1 MNTIIPTTPTTLGAA
16 FTAVARAHPHRTA
29 LIHGDLRIGYGELAA
44 RAAAAARRLA
54 DRTAPGESVGLC
66 ARRSPGTIAALLGT
80 VLAGGAYLPLDPD
93 APDGRIRALVLANEL
108 RTVFAAGQDTARL
121 RALLPAAVTVLPVDE
136 DATPDAGQSPPYTS
150 AAAPAAGRTAYVI
163 HTSGSTGTPK
173 GVRVAHHSVLA
184 LANAPEAGLTADDTV
199 LQLAP
204 LHVDPSVFE
213 IWGALLNGARLVLP
227 QSERPGIHDIGRE
240 CARHGVTVLRLA
252 APLFRLAME
261 HITADLSGLRLCV
274 SGGDRADADA
284 VRTALRELP
293 GCRIVNGYGP
303 TETTVYAC
311 WQTFDAPDD
320 WDDAWQDVPIG
331 RPFAG
336 ATAHVL
342 RPDRT
347 PAAPGEEGEL
357 CIGGPG
363 VAQGYRGEPERTAE
377 RFVPEP
383 GRPGRTA
390 YLTGDRVRRLPG
402 GELAFLGRLDDQVKI
417 RGHRVEP
424 AETESALRTHPA
436 VREAVVVPYGAAN
449 ARRLAAYVTLTPT
462 NPLVPAP
469 TTPATTVPFVPA
481 VAAPVA
487 RAMADPV
494 APAFA
499 DPVARPA
506 AVPFVRAGADPV
518 PPAPVGPAPTGP
530 VPPASADPVA
540 RPAAVPFV
548 RAGADPVPPASV
560 DPAPTGP
567 VPPASADPV
576 ARPATVPFVPA
587 PADPVPT
594 PPADP
599 AAPAP
604 AGPVSPASADA
615 VVRAAADGVAPAT
628 DPADVLIAHVG
639 RLLPGPAVPAV
650 VTVLPELP
658 VTANGKADRRLLA
671 ALADRAA
678 AAGSGPA
685 PGADE
690 GSALRAVS
698 AHWEAVLGRA
708 VGPDSDFFAVGGDSL
723 AALAVLARL
732 ERDQGVALTTADL
745 FTAPTIRALAA
756 RVATA
761 PKAVRPGHDPAADP
775 GTPLSLSPA
784 QEGIWFEQ
792 EAIGSTGRYVIGRG
806 HFVDGPLDPARLR
819 TALTLLARRQ
829 AALRTVVRRD
839 ADGWRQS
846 LTADPGAAV
855 RHIDLTGVPA
865 GERQALARAL
875 AAEHRTAEPD
885 PDGTRLLRTLVL
897 TLDARSTLVHFAVHH
912 AIADDWSLD
921 LFTSELSALYADPA
935 ADLPPLDPGYPEHLR
950 RSLAPRPERLAAATR
965 FWQDALDGGAAALD
979 LVTDRPRPAVL
990 SGSGDRVRLR
1000 IGAAQHARHTAAA
1013 RRHGVSPYMFGLAGV
1028 YTVLAAHTERDTL
1041 TLGTLAAGR
1050 NRADAQGLVGCFV
1063 NLLPV
1068 RVEADADT
1076 TAGVLLARVRAACTE
1091 ALQHEDVPFQTVGRE
1106 LAEATTGRG
1115 AVPFQAVVNHRRSR
1129 PRPLELP
1136 GARTAPWDAGDRG
1149 TATFE
1154 LSFTF
1159 QEEGDGLDIEV
1170 EFSTDL
1176 YDRATAQRLAGQLA
1190 AVLDRLADGD
1200 PPLRAVALYEPGEYE
1215 RLSRA
1220 PEPVPRAARTTLPA
1234 LFARQA
1240 AAHPHKTAVIGA
1252 GTSLTYAELDRLTD
1266 TVAARLANRGIRP
1279 GDRVAV
1285 CLERSPL
1292 LAATLLGVLKAGA
1305 AYVPLDPAYPARRLR
1320 HCIADAGAGALVCA
1334 KDTADTLFGPGTQGS
1349 GPPVLDIEALT
1360 APGERTAP
1368 PAHPGDPAA
1377 PAYVIYTSGSTGR
1390 PRGVAVSHRAV
1401 ANTLLACLD
1410 RHPFTADDVW
1420 LQLTSPGFD
1429 VAAFEQFT
1437 PLVSGATLVYAD
1449 DDTRADGPALT
1460 RTLRSAGVTV
1470 MVTVPSLLRALDRPD
1485 LAGVRVLLVAGEPA
1499 DVHDTR
1505 HFAAD
1510 RVVVNGYGPTEAAIL
1525 ATTHRADPA
1534 DDRARVPVGT
1544 ALPGT
1549 AAHVVDRHGRLAATG
1564 VPGELWLSGAGLGDG
1579 YLGDPGRTGESF
1591 TTHPALT
1598 GAGRCYRTGDRVR
1611 RLSDGSI
1618 DYLGRL
1624 DHQIKLRGFRIELG
1638 EIEAALAEH
1647 PGVREAVAVL
1657 LTAGA
1662 DAELAV
1668 GYVGTTDP
1676 QDARAHLARLLP
1688 AHMVPR
1694 LAVPVPAIP
1703 TGSHGKA
1710 DRPALAAHLAAVRGR
1725 RPHPA
1730 NPAADGADGP
1740 ANGTERRLLALW
1752 EDVLGGPVGSPDED
1766 FFAQGGHSLHVIRLL
1781 GRIEREHGVRIA
1793 VADFLAAPT
1802 VREVARLLAG
1812 SDPAAGARPVGPDDV
1827 RLDPAIAFPAR
1838 PGPFDPHDAVL
1849 LTGATGYVG
1858 SHVLAELLDRTT
1870 GPVLCLVRAADPDAA
1885 RRRLSAALRRHGLR
1899 PDASDPRIVPV
1910 PGDLTR
1916 PGLGLGATDREQVLR
1931 ATTVLH
1937 LGAEVHHVSGF
1948 HHLAAA
1954 NVGGTA
1960 ELLRICA
1967 EGRPARLH
1975 HVSTLGVFRDAPG
1988 GARPRTITEATPAAA
2003 ERHPRGRGYAAAKWA
2018 AEHLVA
2024 QALERGADARIY
2036 RLGRAGG
2043 STTGAVSEDD
2053 FLSRLLV
2060 TSAAL
2065 GCHPDDPRLATDALP
2080 VDTMA
2085 RALVALALADGA
2097 PGTVH
2102 HLHHPRRTPLA
2113 ELLAVHDRR
2122 TGRTTRAVP
2131 LDTWL
2136 GRLADAEADGTA
2148 LPALAYR
2155 EYFRDLRDHPD
2166 ARPLDHRNDATL
2178 AALRAHGIAPPA
2190 LDDELV
2196 GRWWH
2201 DLDRST
2207 RA

>member
-1 MNTIIPTTPTTLGAA
+1 MNTTTATTLGAA

-44 RAAAAARRLA
+44 RAAAAAHRLA
-54 DRTAPGESVGLC
+54 GRTAPGESVGIC

-80 VLAGGAYLPLDPD
+80 VLAGGAYLPLDPG
-93 APDGRIRALVLANEL
+93 APDERIRALVLGNHL
-108 RTVFAAGQDTARL
+108 RTVFAARQDTARL

-136 DATPDAGQSPPYTS
+136 DAPAPDPDLDLDPGQSPPYV
-150 AAAPAAGRTAYVI
+150 PEAGRTAYVI
-163 HTSGSTGTPK
+163 HTSGSTGAPK
-173 GVRVAHHSVLA
+173 GVQVAHHSVLA
-184 LANAPEAGLTADDTV
+184 LAYAPEAGLTADDTV

-227 QSERPGIHDIGRE
+227 RSDRPGVHDIGRE

-261 HITADLSGLRLCV
+261 HITADLAGLRLCV

-311 WQTFDAPDD
+311 WQTFDTPDD
-320 WDDAWQDVPIG
+320 WDEDWQDVPIG

-363 VAQGYRGEPERTAE
+363 VAQGYYGRPEQTAE

-383 GRPGRTA
+383 GHPDRTA

-402 GELAFLGRLDDQVKI
+402 GELAFLGRFDDQVKI

-424 AETESALRTHPA
+424 AEAERALLTHPA
-436 VREAVVVPYGAAN
+436 VREAVVVPYGAAD
-449 ARRLAAYVTLTPT
+449 ARRLAAYVTLTPVGDPT
-462 NPLVPAP
+462 PDVSSAP
-469 TTPATTVPFVPA
+469 DESSTP
-481 VAAPVA
+481 
-487 RAMADPV
+487 
-494 APAFA
+494 
-499 DPVARPA
+499 
-506 AVPFVRAGADPV
+506 GA
-518 PPAPVGPAPTGP
+518 
-530 VPPASADPVA
+530 
-540 RPAAVPFV
+540 
-548 RAGADPVPPASV
+548 PASV
-560 DPAPTGP
+560 GAQ
-567 VPPASADPV
+567 ADLV
-576 ARPATVPFVPA
+576 VPA
-587 PADPVPT
+587 PAPA
-594 PPADP
+594 PADAVAP
-599 AAPAP
+599 AAP
-604 AGPVSPASADA
+604 
-615 VVRAAADGVAPAT
+615 GVPTA
-628 DPADVLIAHVG
+628 VLIAHIA
-639 RLLPGPAVPAV
+639 RLLPEPAVPAA
-650 VTVLPELP
+650 VTVLPALP
-658 VTANGKADRRLLA
+658 ATANGKADRRLLA

-685 PGADE
+685 ISAPAGR
-690 GSALRAVS
+690 GSEEAAVLRAVS

-708 VGPDSDFFAVGGDSL
+708 VGPDTDFFTAGGDSL
-723 AALAVLARL
+723 SALAILARL
-732 ERDQGVALTTADL
+732 ERDQGAALTIADL
-745 FTAPTIRALAA
+745 FTTPTIRALAA

-761 PKAVRPGHDPAADP
+761 AEDTATAVVPPEPGSGTAAPGADP
-775 GTPLSLSPA
+775 GRLPLSPA

-792 EAIGSTGRYVIGRG
+792 EATGSTGRYVIGRG
-806 HFVDGPLDPARLR
+806 YFVDGPFDLARLR
-819 TALTLLARRQ
+819 NALSLLGRRQ
-829 AALRTVVRRD
+829 AALRTVVRHD
-839 ADGWRQS
+839 ADGRRQS
-846 LTADPGAAV
+846 LTADPGAAL

-865 GERQALARAL
+865 GERQTLARAL

-885 PDGTRLLRTLVL
+885 ADGTRLLRTLVL
-897 TLDARSTLVHFAVHH
+897 TLDARSTLLHFAVHH

-935 ADLPPLDPGYPEHLR
+935 ADLPPLDLGYPEHLR
-950 RSLAPRPERLAAATR
+950 DALVPRPERLTAATR
-965 FWQDALDGGAAALD
+965 FWQGALDGGAAALD

-1000 IGAAQHARHTAAA
+1000 IGPAQHARHAEAA
-1013 RRHGVSPYMFGLAGV
+1013 RRHGVSPYMFCLAGV
-1028 YTVLAAHTERDTL
+1028 YTVLAAHAERDTL
-1041 TLGTLAAGR
+1041 TLGALAAGR
-1050 NRADAQGLVGCFV
+1050 NRAGAQDLVGCFV

-1091 ALQHEDVPFQTVGRE
+1091 ALHHEDVPFQAVARE
-1106 LAEATTGRG
+1106 LAPATPGRA
-1115 AVPFQAVVNHRRSR
+1115 AVPFQAVVNHRQRR
-1129 PRPLELP
+1129 PHPLELP
-1136 GARTAPWDAGDRG
+1136 GARTAPWDAGDRD

-1159 QEEGDGLDIEV
+1159 QEEGDGLGIEV

-1200 PPLRAVALYEPGEYE
+1200 PPLRDVTLYEPGEHE

-1220 PEPVPRAARTTLPA
+1220 PEPGPRAAETTLPA
-1234 LFARQA
+1234 LVARQVA
-1240 AAHPHKTAVIGA
+1240 ARPHKTAVAGA
-1252 GTSLTYAELDRLTD
+1252 DTSLTYAELDRLSD
-1266 TVAARLANRGIRP
+1266 TVAARLTTRGIRP

-1292 LAATLLGVLKAGA
+1292 LVTTLLGVLKAGA
-1305 AYVPLDPAYPARRLR
+1305 AYVPLDPAYPAQRLR

-1334 KDTADTLFGPGTQGS
+1334 KDTADTLFGPGTDGP

-1360 APGERTAP
+1360 APGERTP
-1368 PAHPGDPAA
+1368 PAAHPGEPAA

-1390 PRGVAVSHRAV
+1390 PRGVAVPHRAV

-1429 VAAFEQFT
+1429 VAAFEQFM

-1449 DDTRADGPALT
+1449 DATRADGPALT
-1460 RTLRSAGVTV
+1460 RTLRTAGVTV

-1505 HFAAD
+1505 HFAGD

-1534 DDRARVPVGT
+1534 DHRARVPVGT

-1579 YLGDPGRTGESF
+1579 YLGDPERTAESF
-1591 TTHPALT
+1591 TTRPALT

-1657 LTAGA
+1657 LGDTAA
-1662 DAELAV
+1662 AELAV
-1668 GYVGTTDP
+1668 GYVGTAAP
-1676 QDARAHLARLLP
+1676 RDARAHLARLLP

-1710 DRPALAAHLAAVRGR
+1710 DRPALAAHLAARR
-1725 RPHPA
+1725 QRPHPA
-1730 NPAADGADGP
+1730 DGAPDGP
-1740 ANGTERRLLALW
+1740 ANGAERRLLALW
-1752 EDVLGGPVGSPDED
+1752 EDVLGGPAGSPDED
-1766 FFAQGGHSLHVIRLL
+1766 FFAQGGHSLRVIRLL
-1781 GRIEREHGVRIA
+1781 GRIEREYGVRIA

-1802 VREVARLLAG
+1802 VREVARLLEGSAPAEAPARGLSAG
-1812 SDPAAGARPVGPDDV
+1812 PRTGRPAGPAARPVGPDDA
-1827 RLDPAIAFPAR
+1827 RLDPGIVFPER
-1838 PGPFDPHDAVL
+1838 PGPFDPHDTVL

-1870 GPVLCLVRAADPDAA
+1870 GPVLCLVRAADTGSA

-1899 PDASDPRIVPV
+1899 PGASDPRIVPV

-1916 PGLGLGATDREQVLR
+1916 PGLGLDGAHREHVLH

-1954 NVGGTA
+1954 NVDGTA

-1967 EGRPARLH
+1967 QGRPARLH
-1975 HVSTLGVFRDAPG
+1975 HVSTLGVFRDGPG
-1988 GARPRTITEATPAAA
+1988 GARPRTITEATPAAG

-2043 STTGAVSEDD
+2043 STAGAVSEDD

-2060 TSAAL
+2060 TSTAL

-2085 RALVALALADGA
+2085 RALVALALAGGA
-2097 PGTVH
+2097 PGSVH

-2122 TGRTTRAVP
+2122 TGRTTPAVP

-2166 ARPLDHRNDATL
+2166 ARLPDHRNDATL
-2178 AALRAHGIAPPA
+2178 AALWAHGIAPPA
-2190 LDDELV
+2190 LDDDLV
-2196 GRWWH
+2196 GRWWQN
-2201 DLDRST
+2201 LDRST

>member
-1 MNTIIPTTPTTLGAA
+1 STP
-16 FTAVARAHPHRTA
+16 AVPGPADSARAVSGP
-29 LIHGDLRIGYGELAA
+29 
-44 RAAAAARRLA
+44 A
-54 DRTAPGESVGLC
+54 DS
-66 ARRSPGTIAALLGT
+66 
-80 VLAGGAYLPLDPD
+80 
-93 APDGRIRALVLANEL
+93 
-108 RTVFAAGQDTARL
+108 
-121 RALLPAAVTVLPVDE
+121 
-136 DATPDAGQSPPYTS
+136 
-150 AAAPAAGRTAYVI
+150 APAGAG
-163 HTSGSTGTPK
+163 
-173 GVRVAHHSVLA
+173 
-184 LANAPEAGLTADDTV
+184 
-199 LQLAP
+199 
-204 LHVDPSVFE
+204 
-213 IWGALLNGARLVLP
+213 
-227 QSERPGIHDIGRE
+227 
-240 CARHGVTVLRLA
+240 
-252 APLFRLAME
+252 
-261 HITADLSGLRLCV
+261 
-274 SGGDRADADA
+274 
-284 VRTALRELP
+284 
-293 GCRIVNGYGP
+293 
-303 TETTVYAC
+303 
-311 WQTFDAPDD
+311 
-320 WDDAWQDVPIG
+320 
-331 RPFAG
+331 
-336 ATAHVL
+336 
-342 RPDRT
+342 
-347 PAAPGEEGEL
+347 
-357 CIGGPG
+357 
-363 VAQGYRGEPERTAE
+363 
-377 RFVPEP
+377 
-383 GRPGRTA
+383 
-390 YLTGDRVRRLPG
+390 
-402 GELAFLGRLDDQVKI
+402 
-417 RGHRVEP
+417 
-424 AETESALRTHPA
+424 
-436 VREAVVVPYGAAN
+436 
-449 ARRLAAYVTLTPT
+449 
-462 NPLVPAP
+462 
-469 TTPATTVPFVPA
+469 
-481 VAAPVA
+481 
-487 RAMADPV
+487 
-494 APAFA
+494 
-499 DPVARPA
+499 ARPA
-506 AVPFVRAGADPV
+506 A
-518 PPAPVGPAPTGP
+518 
-530 VPPASADPVA
+530 
-540 RPAAVPFV
+540 
-548 RAGADPVPPASV
+548 
-560 DPAPTGP
+560 
-567 VPPASADPV
+567 
-576 ARPATVPFVPA
+576 
-587 PADPVPT
+587 
-594 PPADP
+594 
-599 AAPAP
+599 
-604 AGPVSPASADA
+604 ADA
-615 VVRAAADGVAPAT
+615 V
-628 DPADVLIAHVG
+628 
-639 RLLPGPAVPAV
+639 
-650 VTVLPELP
+650 
-658 VTANGKADRRLLA
+658 
-671 ALADRAA
+671 
-678 AAGSGPA
+678 
-685 PGADE
+685 
-690 GSALRAVS
+690 LRAVS
-698 AHWEAVLGRA
+698 AHWEAVLGSA
-708 VGPDSDFFAVGGDSL
+708 VGPDTDFFTAGGDSL
-723 AALAVLARL
+723 SALAILARL
-732 ERDQGVALTTADL
+732 ERDQGAALTIADL
-745 FTAPTIRALAA
+745 FTTPTIRALAA

-761 PKAVRPGHDPAADP
+761 TATAPAPAPAPAVPPGPDSAADP
-775 GTPLSLSPA
+775 GRLPLSPA

-792 EAIGSTGRYVIGRG
+792 EATGSTDRYVIGRG
-806 HFVDGPLDPARLR
+806 YFVDGPFDLARLR
-819 TALTLLARRQ
+819 NALRLLGRRQ
-829 AALRTVVRRD
+829 AALRTVVHND
-839 ADGWRQS
+839 ADGRRQS
-846 LTADPGAAV
+846 LTADPGAAL

-885 PDGTRLLRTLVL
+885 ADGTRLLRTLVL
-897 TLDARSTLVHFAVHH
+897 TLDTRSTLLHFAVHH

-950 RSLAPRPERLAAATR
+950 GALAPRPERLTAATR
-965 FWQDALDGGAAALD
+965 FWQGALDGGAAALD

-1000 IGAAQHARHTAAA
+1000 IGAARHARHAGAA
-1013 RRHGVSPYMFGLAGV
+1013 RRHGVSPYMFCLAGV

-1041 TLGTLAAGR
+1041 TLGALAAGR
-1050 NRADAQGLVGCFV
+1050 NRAGAQDLVGCFV

-1076 TAGVLLARVRAACTE
+1076 TAGALLARVRAACTE
-1091 ALQHEDVPFQTVGRE
+1091 ALHHEAVPFQAVGRE
-1106 LAEATTGRG
+1106 LAPATPGRA
-1115 AVPFQAVVNHRRSR
+1115 AVPFQAVVNHRQRR
-1129 PRPLELP
+1129 PHPLELP
-1136 GARTAPWDAGDRG
+1136 GARTAPWDAGDRD

-1159 QEEGDGLDIEV
+1159 QEEGDGLGIEV

-1200 PPLRAVALYEPGEYE
+1200 PPLRDVTLYEPGEYE
-1215 RLSRA
+1215 RLSRT
-1220 PEPVPRAARTTLPA
+1220 PEPGPRAAETTLPA
-1234 LFARQA
+1234 LVARQVA
-1240 AAHPHKTAVIGA
+1240 ARPHKTAVVGA
-1252 GTSLTYAELDRLTD
+1252 DTSLTYAELDRLSD
-1266 TVAARLANRGIRP
+1266 TVAAHLATRGIRP

-1292 LAATLLGVLKAGA
+1292 LVTTLLGVLKAGA
-1305 AYVPLDPAYPARRLR
+1305 AYVPLDPAYPAQRLR
-1320 HCIADAGAGALVCA
+1320 HCIADADAGALVCA
-1334 KDTADTLFGPGTQGS
+1334 KDTADTLFGPGTDGS

-1360 APGERTAP
+1360 APGERTP
-1368 PAHPGDPAA
+1368 PAPHPGDPAA

-1390 PRGVAVSHRAV
+1390 PRGVAVPHRAV

-1429 VAAFEQFT
+1429 VAAFEQFM
-1437 PLVSGATLVYAD
+1437 PLVCGATLVYAD
-1449 DDTRADGPALT
+1449 DATRADGPALT
-1460 RTLRSAGVTV
+1460 RTLRTAGVTV

-1534 DDRARVPVGT
+1534 DHRARVPVGT
-1544 ALPGT
+1544 ALSGT

-1579 YLGDPGRTGESF
+1579 YLGDPERTAASF
-1591 TTHPALT
+1591 TTRPALA
-1598 GAGRCYRTGDRVR
+1598 GAGRSYRTGDRVR

-1624 DHQIKLRGFRIELG
+1624 DHQIKLRGFRIEPG

-1657 LTAGA
+1657 LGTGT

-1668 GYVGTTDP
+1668 GYVGTAAP
-1676 QDARAHLARLLP
+1676 RDARAHLARLLP

-1694 LAVPVPAIP
+1694 LAIPVTAIP

-1710 DRPALAAHLAAVRGR
+1710 DRPALAAHLAAR
-1725 RPHPA
+1725 RQRPNPA
-1730 NPAADGADGP
+1730 DGAADGP
-1740 ANGTERRLLALW
+1740 VNGTERRLLALW

-1766 FFAQGGHSLHVIRLL
+1766 FFAQGGHSLRVIRLL

-1802 VREVARLLAG
+1802 VREVARLLEGSAPADAPARSLSGGRPAG
-1812 SDPAAGARPVGPDDV
+1812 PAARPVGPDDA
-1827 RLDPAIAFPAR
+1827 RLDPGTVFPER
-1838 PGPFDPHDAVL
+1838 PGPFDPHDTVL

-1858 SHVLAELLDRTT
+1858 SHVLAALLDRTT
-1870 GPVLCLVRAADPDAA
+1870 GPVLCLVRAADTGAA

-1916 PGLGLGATDREQVLR
+1916 PGLGLDGAHREHVLR

-1967 EGRPARLH
+1967 QGRPARLH
-1975 HVSTLGVFRDAPG
+1975 HVSTLGVFRDGPG
-1988 GARPRTITEATPAAA
+1988 GARPRTITEATPATE

-2060 TSAAL
+2060 TSTAL

-2097 PGTVH
+2097 AGTVH

-2122 TGRTTRAVP
+2122 TGRTTPAVP

-2136 GRLADAEADGTA
+2136 GRLADAEAGGTA

-2166 ARPLDHRNDATL
+2166 GRLPDHRNDATL
-2178 AALRAHGIAPPA
+2178 AALRAHGISPPA
-2190 LDDELV
+2190 LDDDLV
-2196 GRWWH
+2196 GRWWQN
-2201 DLDRST
+2201 LDRST

>member
-1 MNTIIPTTPTTLGAA
+1 MNTTTPATPVTLGAA

-29 LIHGDLRIGYGELAA
+29 LIHGGLRIGYGALAA

-54 DRTAPGESVGLC
+54 DRTAPGESVGIC

-93 APDGRIRALVLANEL
+93 APDERIRALVLDNHL

-121 RALLPAAVTVLPVDE
+121 RALLPVGVTVLPVDE
-136 DATPDAGQSPPYTS
+136 DAPDPDPDLDLDLAPDPDRSPS
-150 AAAPAAGRTAYVI
+150 HAPGAGRTAYVI
-163 HTSGSTGTPK
+163 HTSGSTGAPK

-184 LANAPEAGLTADDTV
+184 LARAPEAGLTAADTV

-252 APLFRLAME
+252 APLFRLAIE

-311 WQTFDAPDD
+311 WQTFDGPDD
-320 WDDAWQDVPIG
+320 WDGAWQDVPIG

-347 PAAPGEEGEL
+347 PVAPGEEGEL

-363 VAQGYRGEPERTAE
+363 VAQGYRGGPEQTAE

-402 GELAFLGRLDDQVKI
+402 GELAFLGRFDDQVKI

-424 AETESALRTHPA
+424 AEAERALRTHPA

-449 ARRLAAYVTLTPT
+449 ARRLAAYVTLTP
-462 NPLVPAP
+462 VDAP
-469 TTPATTVPFVPA
+469 TTPT
-481 VAAPVA
+481 
-487 RAMADPV
+487 DPG
-494 APAFA
+494 APASG
-499 DPVARPA
+499 DR
-506 AVPFVRAGADPV
+506 
-518 PPAPVGPAPTGP
+518 
-530 VPPASADPVA
+530 
-540 RPAAVPFV
+540 
-548 RAGADPVPPASV
+548 
-560 DPAPTGP
+560 
-567 VPPASADPV
+567 
-576 ARPATVPFVPA
+576 
-587 PADPVPT
+587 
-594 PPADP
+594 
-599 AAPAP
+599 
-604 AGPVSPASADA
+604 
-615 VVRAAADGVAPAT
+615 
-628 DPADVLIAHVG
+628 LIAHIA
-639 RLLPGPAVPAV
+639 RLLTEPAVPDV

-658 VTANGKADRRLLA
+658 ATANGKADRRLLA
-671 ALADRAA
+671 VLADRAA
-678 AAGSGPA
+678 AAPGGPVSSTPA
-685 PGADE
+685 SPDAE
-690 GSALRAVS
+690 EAAAALRAVS

-708 VGPDSDFFAVGGDSL
+708 VGPDADFFAAGGDSL
-723 AALAVLARL
+723 SALAILARL
-732 ERDQGVALTTADL
+732 ERDQGAALTVADL
-745 FTAPTIRALAA
+745 FAAPTIRALAA
-756 RVATA
+756 LVASPA
-761 PKAVRPGHDPAADP
+761 PATPAPASPGADP
-775 GTPLSLSPA
+775 GRLPLSPA
-784 QEGIWFEQ
+784 QEGIWFDQ
-792 EAIGSTGRYVIGRG
+792 EATGNTGRYVIGRG
-806 HFVDGPLDPARLR
+806 YFIDGPLDRARLR
-819 TALTLLARRQ
+819 NALTLLGRRQ

-855 RHIDLTGVPA
+855 RLIDLTGVPA

-885 PDGTRLLRTLVL
+885 DDGTRLLRTLVL
-897 TLDARSTLVHFAVHH
+897 TLDARSTLLHFAVHH

-950 RSLAPRPERLAAATR
+950 GSLAPRPERLTAATR
-965 FWQDALDGGAAALD
+965 FWQGALAGGGAALD

-990 SGSGDRVRLR
+990 SGSGDRVRQR
-1000 IGAAQHARHTAAA
+1000 IGAAQHARHAEAA
-1013 RRHGVSPYMFGLAGV
+1013 RRHGVSPYMFHLAGV

-1041 TLGTLAAGR
+1041 TLGALAAGR
-1050 NRADAQGLVGCFV
+1050 NRAGAQDLVGCFV

-1076 TAGVLLARVRAACTE
+1076 TAGVLLTRVRAACTE
-1091 ALQHEDVPFQTVGRE
+1091 ALHHEDVPFQAVGRE
-1106 LAEATTGRG
+1106 LAPATTGRA
-1115 AVPFQAVVNHRRSR
+1115 AVPFQAVVNHRQRR

-1136 GARTAPWDAGDRG
+1136 GARTAPWDAGDRD

-1159 QEEGDGLDIEV
+1159 QEEGEDLDVEV

-1200 PPLRAVALYEPGEYE
+1200 PPLRGVTLYEPGEYE
-1215 RLSRA
+1215 RLGRA
-1220 PEPVPRAARTTLPA
+1220 PEPGPPAAQTTLPA
-1234 LFARQA
+1234 LVARQV
-1240 AAHPHKTAVIGA
+1240 AAHPHKVAVV
-1252 GTSLTYAELDRLTD
+1252 GTDISLTYAELDRHAD
-1266 TVAARLANRGIRP
+1266 TVAARLTTRGIRP

-1292 LAATLLGVLKAGA
+1292 LATTLLGVLKAGA
-1305 AYVPLDPAYPARRLR
+1305 AYVPLDPAYPPLRLR
-1320 HCIADAGAGALVCA
+1320 HCIADAGVGALVCA
-1334 KDTADTLFGPGTQGS
+1334 KDTAETLFGPGTEGS
-1349 GPPVLDIEALT
+1349 GPPVLDVEALT
-1360 APGERTAP
+1360 APGERTP
-1368 PAHPGDPAA
+1368 PAVPVADPAA

-1390 PRGVAVSHRAV
+1390 PRGVTVSHRAV

-1429 VAAFEQFT
+1429 VAAFEQFM

-1449 DDTRADGPALT
+1449 DATRADGPALT
-1460 RTLRSAGVTV
+1460 RTLRTAGVTV

-1485 LAGVRVLLVAGEPA
+1485 LGDVRVLLVAGEPA

-1534 DDRARVPVGT
+1534 DARARVPVGT
-1544 ALPGT
+1544 ALSGT

-1579 YLGDPGRTGESF
+1579 YLGDPDRTGASF
-1591 TTHPALT
+1591 TSHPALP

-1657 LTAGA
+1657 LGAGA

-1668 GYVGTTDP
+1668 GYVGTAAPRDV
-1676 QDARAHLARLLP
+1676 RAHLVRLLP

-1710 DRPALAAHLAAVRGR
+1710 DRPALAAHLAAVRR
-1725 RPHPA
+1725 QRPHLGDG
-1730 NPAADGADGP
+1730 AADGP
-1740 ANGTERRLLALW
+1740 LNGAERRLLALW

-1766 FFAQGGHSLHVIRLL
+1766 FFAQGGHSLRVIRLL

-1793 VADFLAAPT
+1793 VSDFLAAPT
-1802 VREVARLLAG
+1802 VREVARRLEASG
-1812 SDPAAGARPVGPDDV
+1812 PAAEARPVGPDDA
-1827 RLDPAIAFPAR
+1827 RLDPAIVFAER
-1838 PGPFDPHDAVL
+1838 PGPCDPHDAVL

-1870 GPVLCLVRAADPDAA
+1870 GPVLCLVRAADTGAA
-1885 RRRLSAALRRHGLR
+1885 RRRLSTALRRHGLR

-1916 PGLGLGATDREQVLR
+1916 PGLGLGATDRERVLR
-1931 ATTVLH
+1931 ARTVLH

-1967 EGRPARLH
+1967 EGRPARFH
-1975 HVSTLGVFRDAPG
+1975 HVSTLGVFREGPG
-1988 GARPRTITEATPAAA
+1988 DARPRTITEATPAAA

-2018 AEHLVA
+2018 AERLVA
-2024 QALERGADARIY
+2024 QAFERGADARIY

-2060 TSAAL
+2060 TSTAL

-2113 ELLAVHDRR
+2113 ELHAVHDRR
-2122 TGRTTRAVP
+2122 TGRTTPAVP

-2136 GRLADAEADGTA
+2136 GRLADAEADGTV

-2155 EYFRDLRDHPD
+2155 EHLRDLRDHPD
-2166 ARPLDHRNDATL
+2166 ARLPDHRNDATL
-2178 AALRAHGIAPPA
+2178 AALRAHGIFPPA
-2190 LDDELV
+2190 LDDALV
-2196 GRWWH
+2196 GRWWQN
-2201 DLDRST
+2201 LDRST

>member
-1 MNTIIPTTPTTLGAA
+1 MNTTATTLGAA

-29 LIHGDLRIGYGELAA
+29 LVRGHLRIGYGELAA
-44 RAAAAARRLA
+44 RAAAAARRLSG
-54 DRTAPGESVGLC
+54 RTAPGEPVGIC
-66 ARRSPGTIAALLGT
+66 AHRSPGTIAALLGT

-93 APDGRIRALVLANEL
+93 APDDRIRSLVLDNHL
-108 RTVFAAGQDTARL
+108 RTVFAAGRDVPRL
-121 RALLPAAVTVLPVDE
+121 RALLPAGVTVLAVDE
-136 DATPDAGQSPPYTS
+136 DAPEPGDGAPHAVPEAPAGQGEGEGEGQGEGQSQGPGPDSP
-150 AAAPAAGRTAYVI
+150 AYVI
-163 HTSGSTGTPK
+163 HTSGSTGAPK
-173 GVRVAHHSVLA
+173 GVQVAHRSVLA
-184 LANAPEAGLTADDTV
+184 LAHAPEAGLTADDAV

-227 QSERPGIHDIGRE
+227 ASDRPGVHDIGRE

-261 HITADLSGLRLCV
+261 HITADLRGLRLCV

-311 WQTFDAPDD
+311 WQAFDTPDD
-320 WDDAWQDVPIG
+320 WDSGWRDVPIG

-347 PAAPGEEGEL
+347 PAGPGEEGEL

-363 VAQGYRGEPERTAE
+363 VARGYRGRPEQTAE

-383 GRPGRTA
+383 GRPDRTA

-402 GELAFLGRLDDQVKI
+402 GELAFLGRFDDQVKI

-424 AETESALRTHPA
+424 AEAERALLTHPA
-436 VREAVVVPYGAAN
+436 VREAVVVPYGAAD
-449 ARRLAAYVTLTPT
+449 ARRLAAYVVL
-462 NPLVPAP
+462 AP
-469 TTPATTVPFVPA
+469 GG
-481 VAAPVA
+481 
-487 RAMADPV
+487 D
-494 APAFA
+494 
-499 DPVARPA
+499 
-506 AVPFVRAGADPV
+506 
-518 PPAPVGPAPTGP
+518 
-530 VPPASADPVA
+530 
-540 RPAAVPFV
+540 
-548 RAGADPVPPASV
+548 
-560 DPAPTGP
+560 
-567 VPPASADPV
+567 
-576 ARPATVPFVPA
+576 
-587 PADPVPT
+587 
-594 PPADP
+594 
-599 AAPAP
+599 
-604 AGPVSPASADA
+604 
-615 VVRAAADGVAPAT
+615 AAAD
-628 DPADVLIAHVG
+628 ADAQAALSTQAVLSAHAA
-639 RLLPGPAVPAV
+639 RILPEPAVPAA
-650 VTVLPELP
+650 VTVLAELP
-658 VTANGKADRRLLA
+658 TTANGKTDRRRLA
-671 ALADRAA
+671 SLADRAA
-678 AAGSGPA
+678 VAAAAAPGPA
-685 PGADE
+685 DGAPAGAGTE
-690 GSALRAVS
+690 AAALHTVS
-698 AHWEAVLGRA
+698 AHWEAVLGRS
-708 VGPDSDFFAVGGDSL
+708 VGPDTDFFAAGGDSL
-723 AALAVLARL
+723 SAMAILARL
-732 ERDQGVALTTADL
+732 ERDQGAALTIADL
-745 FTAPTIRALAA
+745 FTTPTVRALAA
-756 RVATA
+756 RVAAATA
-761 PKAVRPGHDPAADP
+761 GVAPEHGSAAEADPEADPAADP
-775 GTPLSLSPA
+775 AGLPLSPA

-792 EAIGSTGRYVIGRG
+792 EATASTDRYVIGRG
-806 HFVDGPLDPARLR
+806 YAVDGPLDQDRLR
-819 TALTLLARRQ
+819 NALNLLGRRQ

-846 LTADPGAAV
+846 LTADPGAAL
-855 RHIDLTGVPA
+855 RHVDLSGVPA

-875 AAEHRTAEPD
+875 AAEHRAAGPD
-885 PDGTRLLRTLVL
+885 ADGTRLLRTLVL
-897 TLDARSTLVHFAVHH
+897 TLDEGRALIHFAVHH

-935 ADLPPLDPGYPEHLR
+935 ADLPPLSPAYPEHLR
-950 RSLAPRPERLAAATR
+950 AVQVPRPERLTAATR
-965 FWQDALDGGAAALD
+965 FWQGALDGGAAALD

-1000 IGAAQHARHTAAA
+1000 IGSAQHARHAEAA
-1013 RRHGVSPYMFGLAGV
+1013 RRHGVSPYMFCLAGV
-1028 YTVLAAHTERDTL
+1028 YTVLSAHTERDTL
-1041 TLGTLAAGR
+1041 TLGALAAGR
-1050 NRADAQGLVGCFV
+1050 DRAGTQDLVGCFV

-1076 TAGVLLARVRAACTE
+1076 TAGSLLARVRTACTE
-1091 ALQHEDVPFQTVGRE
+1091 ALHHQDVPFQAVGRE
-1106 LAEATTGRG
+1106 LAPSTTARA
-1115 AVPFQAVVNHRRSR
+1115 AVPFQAVVNHRQRG
-1129 PRPLELP
+1129 PRPLELS
-1136 GARTAPWDAGDRG
+1136 GARTEPWDAGGRA

-1154 LSFTF
+1154 LAFTF
-1159 QEEGDGLDIEV
+1159 EEEGDGLDVEV

-1200 PPLRAVALYEPGEYE
+1200 PPLRDVTLYEPGEYE

-1220 PEPVPRAARTTLPA
+1220 PEPGPRAADTTLPA
-1234 LFARQA
+1234 LVARQVA
-1240 AAHPHKTAVIGA
+1240 ARPHKTAVTGD
-1252 GTSLTYAELDRLTD
+1252 GTSLTYAELDRLAG
-1266 TVAARLANRGIRP
+1266 TVAARLATRGIRP

-1320 HCIADAGAGALVCA
+1320 HCIADADAGALVCA
-1334 KDTADTLFGPGTQGS
+1334 KDTADTLFGPGTEAS
-1349 GPPVLDIEALT
+1349 GPPVLDIEALA
-1360 APGERTAP
+1360 APGEETAP
-1368 PAHPGDPAA
+1368 AVDRGDPGDPAA

-1429 VAAFEQFT
+1429 VAAFEQFM

-1449 DDTRADGPALT
+1449 DATRSDGPALT

-1485 LAGVRVLLVAGEPA
+1485 LGDVRVLLVAGEPA

-1505 HFAAD
+1505 HFARD

-1525 ATTHRADPA
+1525 ATTHRAGPV

-1579 YLGDPGRTGESF
+1579 YRNDPERTGELF
-1591 TTHPALT
+1591 TTHPALA

-1611 RLSDGSI
+1611 RLPDGAV

-1657 LTAGA
+1657 LGTGT

-1668 GYVGTTDP
+1668 GYVGTAAP

-1688 AHMVPR
+1688 GHMVPR

-1710 DRPALAAHLAAVRGR
+1710 DRTSLAARLAALRQQR
-1725 RPHPA
+1725 LP
-1730 NPAADGADGP
+1730 ADGP
-1740 ANGTERRLLALW
+1740 ADGSGGGPANGSERRLLALW
-1752 EDVLGGPVGSPDED
+1752 EDVLGGPAGSLDED
-1766 FFAQGGHSLHVIRLL
+1766 FFAHGGHSLRVIRLL
-1781 GRIEREHGVRIA
+1781 GRIEREFGVRIA
-1793 VADFLAAPT
+1793 VADFLAEPT
-1802 VREVARLLAG
+1802 VRAVARLLRG
-1812 SDPAAGARPVGPDDV
+1812 PDPTTLPVGPDDA
-1827 RLDPAIAFPAR
+1827 RLDPGIVFPDR
-1838 PGPFDPHDAVL
+1838 PGPFDPNDAVL

-1885 RRRLSAALRRHGLR
+1885 RRRLAAALRRHGLR
-1899 PDASDPRIVPV
+1899 RDASDPRIVPV
-1910 PGDLTR
+1910 PGDLSR
-1916 PGLGLGATDREQVLR
+1916 PGLGLDGTHREHVLR

-1967 EGRPARLH
+1967 QIRPARLH
-1975 HVSTLGVFRDAPG
+1975 HVSTLGVFRDGPG
-1988 GARPRTITEATPAAA
+1988 GTRPRTITEATPAAG

-2018 AEHLVA
+2018 AEHLVG

-2060 TSAAL
+2060 TSTAL

-2085 RALVALALADGA
+2085 RALVALALADAA

-2113 ELLAVHDRR
+2113 ELLAVHERR
-2122 TGRTTRAVP
+2122 TGRTTPAVP
-2131 LDTWL
+2131 LEVWL
-2136 GRLADAEADGTA
+2136 GRLADAEARGTA

-2155 EYFRDLRDHPD
+2155 EYFRELCDHPD
-2166 ARPLDHRNDATL
+2166 AGLPDHRNDATV
-2178 AALRAHGIAPPA
+2178 AALRAHGVTPPA
-2190 LDDELV
+2190 LDDALV
-2196 GRWWH
+2196 GRWWQK
-2201 DLDRST
+2201 LDRST
-2207 RA
+2207 RDD

>member
-1 MNTIIPTTPTTLGAA
+1 MNTTATTLGAA

-29 LIHGDLRIGYGELAA
+29 LVRGHLRIGYAELAA
-44 RAAAAARRLA
+44 RAEAAARRLA
-54 DRTAPGESVGLC
+54 GRTAPGEPVGIC
-66 ARRSPGTIAALLGT
+66 AHRSPGTIAALLGT

-93 APDGRIRALVLANEL
+93 APDERIRSLVLDNHL
-108 RTVFAAGQDTARL
+108 RTVFAAGRDVPRL
-121 RALLPAAVTVLPVDE
+121 RALLPAGVTVLAVDE
-136 DATPDAGQSPPYTS
+136 DAPEPDGGAPHAVPEAPAGQGEGEGQSQGPDSP
-150 AAAPAAGRTAYVI
+150 AYVI
-163 HTSGSTGTPK
+163 HTSGSTGAPK
-173 GVRVAHHSVLA
+173 GVQVAHRSVLA
-184 LANAPEAGLTADDTV
+184 LAHAPEAGLTADDTV

-227 QSERPGIHDIGRE
+227 ASDRPGVHDIGRE

-261 HITADLSGLRLCV
+261 HITADLRGLRLCV

-311 WQTFDAPDD
+311 WQTFDTPDD
-320 WDDAWQDVPIG
+320 WDSGWRDVPIG

-347 PAAPGEEGEL
+347 PAGPGEEGEL

-363 VAQGYRGEPERTAE
+363 VARGYRGRPEQTAE

-383 GRPGRTA
+383 GRPDRTA

-402 GELAFLGRLDDQVKI
+402 GELAFLGRFDDQVKI
-417 RGHRVEP
+417 RGHRIEP
-424 AETESALRTHPA
+424 AEAERALLTHPA
-436 VREAVVVPYGAAN
+436 VREAVVVPYGAAD
-449 ARRLAAYVTLTPT
+449 ARRLAAYVVL
-462 NPLVPAP
+462 AP
-469 TTPATTVPFVPA
+469 GGAADANADADARPDAQAVLSAHAARILPEPA
-481 VAAPVA
+481 V
-487 RAMADPV
+487 
-494 APAFA
+494 
-499 DPVARPA
+499 PA
-506 AVPFVRAGADPV
+506 AVTVLAELPTTANGKTDRRRLASLASLASLADRAV
-518 PPAPVGPAPTGP
+518 V
-530 VPPASADPVA
+530 
-540 RPAAVPFV
+540 
-548 RAGADPVPPASV
+548 
-560 DPAPTGP
+560 
-567 VPPASADPV
+567 
-576 ARPATVPFVPA
+576 
-587 PADPVPT
+587 
-594 PPADP
+594 P

-604 AGPVSPASADA
+604 GPAGGAPAGAGTE
-615 VVRAAADGVAPAT
+615 AAA
-628 DPADVLIAHVG
+628 LH
-639 RLLPGPAVPAV
+639 
-650 VTVLPELP
+650 
-658 VTANGKADRRLLA
+658 
-671 ALADRAA
+671 
-678 AAGSGPA
+678 
-685 PGADE
+685 
-690 GSALRAVS
+690 AVS
-698 AHWEAVLGRA
+698 AHWEAVLGRS
-708 VGPDSDFFAVGGDSL
+708 VGPDTDFFAAGGDSL
-723 AALAVLARL
+723 SAMAILARL
-732 ERDQGVALTTADL
+732 ERDQGAALTLADL
-745 FTAPTIRALAA
+745 FTTPTVRALAA
-756 RVATA
+756 RVAAATA
-761 PKAVRPGHDPAADP
+761 VVPPEHGSTDAADPAADP
-775 GTPLSLSPA
+775 ARLPLSPA

-792 EAIGSTGRYVIGRG
+792 EATASTDRYVIGRG
-806 HFVDGPLDPARLR
+806 YAVDGPLDQDRLR
-819 TALTLLARRQ
+819 NALNLLGRRQ

-846 LTADPGAAV
+846 LTADPGAAL
-855 RHIDLTGVPA
+855 RHVDLSGVPA

-875 AAEHRTAEPD
+875 AAEHRAAGPD
-885 PDGTRLLRTLVL
+885 ADGTRLLRTLVL
-897 TLDARSTLVHFAVHH
+897 TLGEGRALIHFAVHH

-935 ADLPPLDPGYPEHLR
+935 ADLPPLSPAYPEHLR
-950 RSLAPRPERLAAATR
+950 AARLPRPERLTAATR
-965 FWQDALDGGAAALD
+965 FWQGALDGGAAALD

-1000 IGAAQHARHTAAA
+1000 IGSAQHARHAEAA
-1013 RRHGVSPYMFGLAGV
+1013 RRHGVSPYMFCLAGV
-1028 YTVLAAHTERDTL
+1028 YTVLSAHTERDTL
-1041 TLGTLAAGR
+1041 TLGALAAGR
-1050 NRADAQGLVGCFV
+1050 DRAGTRDLVGCFV

-1076 TAGVLLARVRAACTE
+1076 TAGALLARVRTACTE
-1091 ALQHEDVPFQTVGRE
+1091 ALHHQDVPFQAVGRE
-1106 LAEATTGRG
+1106 LAPSTTARA
-1115 AVPFQAVVNHRRSR
+1115 AVPFQAVVNHRQRG
-1129 PRPLELP
+1129 PRPLELS
-1136 GARTAPWDAGDRG
+1136 GARTEPWDTGGRA

-1154 LSFTF
+1154 LAFTF
-1159 QEEGDGLDIEV
+1159 QEEGDGLDVEV

-1200 PPLRAVALYEPGEYE
+1200 PPLRDVTLYEPGEYE

-1220 PEPVPRAARTTLPA
+1220 PEPGPRAADTTLPA
-1234 LFARQA
+1234 LVARQV
-1240 AAHPHKTAVIGA
+1240 AAHPHKTAVTGG
-1252 GTSLTYAELDRLTD
+1252 GTSLTYAELDRLAG
-1266 TVAARLANRGIRP
+1266 TVAARLATRGIRP

-1320 HCIADAGAGALVCA
+1320 HCIADADAGALVCA
-1334 KDTADTLFGPGTQGS
+1334 KDTADTLFGPGTEAS
-1349 GPPVLDIEALT
+1349 GPPVLDIEALA
-1360 APGERTAP
+1360 APGEETAP
-1368 PAHPGDPAA
+1368 AADRGDPGDPAA

-1429 VAAFEQFT
+1429 VAAFEQFM

-1449 DDTRADGPALT
+1449 DATRSDGPALT
-1460 RTLRSAGVTV
+1460 RTLRTAGVTV

-1485 LAGVRVLLVAGEPA
+1485 LGDVRVLLVAGEPA

-1505 HFAAD
+1505 HFARD

-1525 ATTHRADPA
+1525 ATTHRAGPA
-1534 DDRARVPVGT
+1534 DERARVPVGT

-1579 YLGDPGRTGESF
+1579 YLGDPERTGELF
-1591 TTHPALT
+1591 TTHRALA

-1611 RLSDGSI
+1611 RLPDGAV

-1657 LTAGA
+1657 LGTGS

-1668 GYVGTTDP
+1668 GYVGTAAP

-1688 AHMVPR
+1688 GHMVPR

-1710 DRPALAAHLAAVRGR
+1710 DRTSLAARLDALRQQR
-1725 RPHPA
+1725 LPA
-1730 NPAADGADGP
+1730 GGPADGSGDGP
-1740 ANGTERRLLALW
+1740 ANGSERRLLTLW
-1752 EDVLGGPVGSPDED
+1752 EDVLGGPAGSLDED
-1766 FFAQGGHSLHVIRLL
+1766 FFAHGGHSLRVIRLL
-1781 GRIEREHGVRIA
+1781 GRIEREFGVRIA
-1793 VADFLAAPT
+1793 VADFLAEPT
-1802 VREVARLLAG
+1802 VRAVARLLRG
-1812 SDPAAGARPVGPDDV
+1812 PDPATLPVGPDDA
-1827 RLDPAIAFPAR
+1827 RLDPAIVFPDR
-1838 PGPFDPHDAVL
+1838 PGPFDPNDAVL

-1870 GPVLCLVRAADPDAA
+1870 GPVLCLVRAADTGAA
-1885 RRRLSAALRRHGLR
+1885 RRRLAEALRRHGLR
-1899 PDASDPRIVPV
+1899 RDASDPRIVPV
-1910 PGDLTR
+1910 PGDLSR
-1916 PGLGLGATDREQVLR
+1916 PGLGLDGTHREHVLR

-1967 EGRPARLH
+1967 QGRPARLH
-1975 HVSTLGVFRDAPG
+1975 HVSTLGVFRDGPG
-1988 GARPRTITEATPAAA
+1988 GTRPRTITEATPAAG

-2018 AEHLVA
+2018 AEHLVG
-2024 QALERGADARIY
+2024 QALDRGADARIY

-2043 STTGAVSEDD
+2043 STKGAVSEDD

-2060 TSAAL
+2060 TSTAL

-2085 RALVALALADGA
+2085 RALVALALADAG

-2113 ELLAVHDRR
+2113 ELLAVQERR
-2122 TGRTTRAVP
+2122 TGRTTPAVP
-2131 LDTWL
+2131 LEVWL
-2136 GRLADAEADGTA
+2136 GRLAEAEARGTA

-2155 EYFRDLRDHPD
+2155 EYFRELCDHPD
-2166 ARPLDHRNDATL
+2166 AGLPDHRNDATV
-2178 AALRAHGIAPPA
+2178 AALRAHGITPPA
-2190 LDDELV
+2190 LDDALV
-2196 GRWWH
+2196 GRWWQT
-2201 DLDRST
+2201 LDRST
-2207 RA
+2207 RDD

>member
-1 MNTIIPTTPTTLGAA
+1 MNTTTTATTLGAA

-54 DRTAPGESVGLC
+54 GRTAAGESVGIC

-93 APDGRIRALVLANEL
+93 APDERIRALVLDNHL

-121 RALLPAAVTVLPVDE
+121 RALLPAGVTVLPIEEEASD
-136 DATPDAGQSPPYTS
+136 PDADADLGPDPDPGQGPSYALGGES
-150 AAAPAAGRTAYVI
+150 TAYVI
-163 HTSGSTGTPK
+163 HTSGSTGAPK
-173 GVRVAHHSVLA
+173 GVRVAHRSVLA
-184 LANAPEAGLTADDTV
+184 LAYAPEAGLSSADTV

-227 QSERPGIHDIGRE
+227 RSDRPGVHDIGRE

-261 HITADLSGLRLCV
+261 HITADLGGLRLCI

-311 WQTFDAPDD
+311 WQTFDGPDD
-320 WDDAWQDVPIG
+320 WDGAWQDVPIG
-331 RPFAG
+331 RPIAG

-363 VAQGYRGEPERTAE
+363 VAQGYRGERERTAE

-390 YLTGDRVRRLPG
+390 YLTGDRVRRLSG
-402 GELAFLGRLDDQVKI
+402 GELAFLGRFDDQVKI

-424 AETESALRTHPA
+424 AEAERALRTHPA

-449 ARRLAAYVTLTPT
+449 ARRLAAYVTLTP
-462 NPLVPAP
+462 LGAP
-469 TTPATTVPFVPA
+469 TPTAPASANTPA
-481 VAAPVA
+481 
-487 RAMADPV
+487 
-494 APAFA
+494 
-499 DPVARPA
+499 
-506 AVPFVRAGADPV
+506 
-518 PPAPVGPAPTGP
+518 
-530 VPPASADPVA
+530 PASADT
-540 RPAAVPFV
+540 
-548 RAGADPVPPASV
+548 
-560 DPAPTGP
+560 PAPAP
-567 VPPASADPV
+567 ADVVVPALAD
-576 ARPATVPFVPA
+576 AFVPA
-587 PADPVPT
+587 PADPFVPAS
-594 PPADP
+594 ADP
-599 AAPAP
+599 FVPAS
-604 AGPVSPASADA
+604 ADQVVPASADA
-615 VVRAAADGVAPAT
+615 VVPASTDPFVPASADASVPAPADAVARAAAAAVVPAPADPVAPA
-628 DPADVLIAHVG
+628 PADPVVSAMADAVPQALGDQVAPAPVDAVGLVAHVA
-639 RLLPGPAVPAV
+639 RVLPGPAVPAV
-650 VTVLPELP
+650 VTVLAELP
-658 VTANGKADRRLLA
+658 TTANGKADRRLLA
-671 ALADRAA
+671 ALADRAPA
-678 AAGSGPA
+678 VGPA
-685 PGADE
+685 PAA
-690 GSALRAVS
+690 SAPAVLRAVS

-708 VGPDSDFFAVGGDSL
+708 VGPDADFFAAGGDSL
-723 AALAVLARL
+723 SALAILARL
-732 ERDQGVALTTADL
+732 ERDQGVVLTIADL
-745 FTAPTIRALAA
+745 FTTPTIRALAA
-756 RVATA
+756 RVATTA
-761 PKAVRPGHDPAADP
+761 PAAPAPSAP
-775 GTPLSLSPA
+775 GADTGRLPLSPA

-792 EAIGSTGRYVIGRG
+792 EATGSTGRYVIGRG
-806 HFVDGPLDPARLR
+806 YFVDGPLDPARLR
-819 TALTLLARRQ
+819 NALTLLGRRQ

-885 PDGTRLLRTLVL
+885 ADGTRLLRTLLL
-897 TLDARSTLVHFAVHH
+897 TLDARSALLHFAVHH

-935 ADLPPLDPGYPEHLR
+935 ADLPPLDRGYPEHLR
-950 RSLAPRPERLAAATR
+950 RSLAPRPERLTAATR
-965 FWQDALDGGAAALD
+965 FWQGALDGGAAALD

-1000 IGAAQHARHTAAA
+1000 IGAAQHARHAEAA

-1050 NRADAQGLVGCFV
+1050 NRAGAQDLVGCFV

-1068 RVEADADT
+1068 RIEADADT

-1091 ALQHEDVPFQTVGRE
+1091 ALHHEDVPFQAVGRE
-1106 LAEATTGRG
+1106 LAPTTPGRAT
-1115 AVPFQAVVNHRRSR
+1115 VPFQAVVNHRQRR

-1136 GARTAPWDAGDRG
+1136 GARTAPWDAGDRD

-1159 QEEGDGLDIEV
+1159 EEEGDGLDIEI

-1200 PPLRAVALYEPGEYE
+1200 PPLRGVTLYEPGEHE

-1220 PEPVPRAARTTLPA
+1220 PEPGPRAARTTLPA
-1234 LFARQA
+1234 LVARQV
-1240 AAHPHKTAVIGA
+1240 AAHPHKAAVVGTD
-1252 GTSLTYAELDRLTD
+1252 TSLTYAELDRLAD
-1266 TVAARLANRGIRP
+1266 TVAARLATRGIRP

-1305 AYVPLDPAYPARRLR
+1305 AYVPLDPAYPALRLR

-1334 KDTADTLFGPGTQGS
+1334 KDTADTLFGPGAEGS

-1360 APGERTAP
+1360 APGAP
-1368 PAHPGDPAA
+1368 TPPAAHPGDPAA

-1429 VAAFEQFT
+1429 VAAFEQFM

-1449 DDTRADGPALT
+1449 DATRADGPALT
-1460 RTLRSAGVTV
+1460 RTLRTAGVTV

-1534 DDRARVPVGT
+1534 DARARVPVGT
-1544 ALPGT
+1544 PLSGT

-1579 YLGDPGRTGESF
+1579 YLGDPERTDASF
-1591 TTHPALT
+1591 TTHPALPA
-1598 GAGRCYRTGDRVR
+1598 AGRCYRTGDRVR

-1657 LTAGA
+1657 LDPGA
-1662 DAELAV
+1662 DTELAV
-1668 GYVGTTDP
+1668 GYVGTAAP
-1676 QDARAHLARLLP
+1676 RDARAHLARLLP

-1710 DRPALAAHLAAVRGR
+1710 DRPALAAHLAAVRR
-1725 RPHPA
+1725 QRPQPGDG
-1730 NPAADGADGP
+1730 AADGSP
-1740 ANGTERRLLALW
+1740 NGTERRLLALW

-1766 FFAQGGHSLHVIRLL
+1766 FFTQGGHSLRVIRLL

-1802 VREVARLLAG
+1802 VREVARLLEG
-1812 SDPAAGARPVGPDDV
+1812 SVPAGARPVGPDDA
-1827 RLDPAIAFPAR
+1827 RLDPAIVFPDR

-1870 GPVLCLVRAADPDAA
+1870 GPVLCLVRAADTGAA

-1916 PGLGLGATDREQVLR
+1916 PGLGLDGTHREHVLR
-1931 ATTVLH
+1931 ARTVLH

-1967 EGRPARLH
+1967 EGRPARFH
-1975 HVSTLGVFRDAPG
+1975 HVSTLGVFRDGPG

-2060 TSAAL
+2060 TSTAL

-2085 RALVALALADGA
+2085 RALVALALAEGA

-2113 ELLAVHDRR
+2113 ALHAVHDRR
-2122 TGRTTRAVP
+2122 TGRTTPAVP
-2131 LDTWL
+2131 LGTWL
-2136 GRLADAEADGTA
+2136 GRLADAEAGGTA

-2166 ARPLDHRNDATL
+2166 ARLPDHRNDATL
-2178 AALRAHGIAPPA
+2178 AALRAHGISPPA
-2190 LDDELV
+2190 LDDALV
-2196 GRWWH
+2196 DRWWQN
-2201 DLDRST
+2201 LDRST

>member
-1 MNTIIPTTPTTLGAA
+1 MNTTTTATTLGAA

-44 RAAAAARRLA
+44 RAAAAARRLTG
-54 DRTAPGESVGLC
+54 RTAAGESVGIC

-93 APDGRIRALVLANEL
+93 APDERIRALVLDNHL

-121 RALLPAAVTVLPVDE
+121 RALLPAGVTVLPVDE
-136 DATPDAGQSPPYTS
+136 DAPDPVPDLDLDLGQNPPYAPGAGQ
-150 AAAPAAGRTAYVI
+150 TAYVI
-163 HTSGSTGTPK
+163 HTSGSTGAPK
-173 GVRVAHHSVLA
+173 GVQVAHRSVLA
-184 LANAPEAGLTADDTV
+184 LARAPEAGLTADDTV

-227 QSERPGIHDIGRE
+227 RSDRPGVHDIGRE

-261 HITADLSGLRLCV
+261 HITADLSGLRLCI

-311 WQTFDAPDD
+311 WQTFDGPDD
-320 WDDAWQDVPIG
+320 WDGAWQDVPIG

-342 RPDRT
+342 RPDHT
-347 PAAPGEEGEL
+347 PVAPGEEGEL

-402 GELAFLGRLDDQVKI
+402 GELAFLGRFDDQVKI

-424 AETESALRTHPA
+424 AEAERALRTHPE
-436 VREAVVVPYGAAN
+436 VREAVVVPYGAAD
-449 ARRLAAYVTLTPT
+449 ARRLAAYVTLTPLDT
-462 NPLVPAP
+462 PTPNMSSTLTAPAP
-469 TTPATTVPFVPA
+469 ADQVTLAAAAAVVPTAADSARASGDPFVPA
-481 VAAPVA
+481 LADAAA
-487 RAMADPV
+487 LAA
-494 APAFA
+494 
-499 DPVARPA
+499 A
-506 AVPFVRAGADPV
+506 AVV
-518 PPAPVGPAPTGP
+518 
-530 VPPASADPVA
+530 
-540 RPAAVPFV
+540 
-548 RAGADPVPPASV
+548 
-560 DPAPTGP
+560 
-567 VPPASADPV
+567 
-576 ARPATVPFVPA
+576 VPA
-587 PADPVPT
+587 PADPS
-594 PPADP
+594 
-599 AAPAP
+599 APAS
-604 AGPVSPASADA
+604 AGAVVPASADA
-615 VVRAAADGVAPAT
+615 SVPALAGPVARAAAGLVVPAPVDQVVSTSAAPSAPASA
-628 DPADVLIAHVG
+628 DPIPPAPADASVPAPADAAAALVAHIA
-639 RLLPGPAVPAV
+639 RILPEPAVPAV
-650 VTVLPELP
+650 VTVLAQLP
-658 VTANGKADRRLLA
+658 TTANGKADRRLLA
-671 ALADRAA
+671 ALADCAPAA
-678 AAGSGPA
+678 GPA
-685 PGADE
+685 PATSAPAGP
-690 GSALRAVS
+690 GSEEATVLHAVS

-708 VGPDSDFFAVGGDSL
+708 VGPDADFFAAGGDSL
-723 AALAVLARL
+723 SALAILARL
-732 ERDQGVALTTADL
+732 ERDQGVALTIADL
-745 FTAPTIRALAA
+745 FTTPTIRALAA
-756 RVATA
+756 RVATPATATATATATTA
-761 PKAVRPGHDPAADP
+761 PAAPGADP
-775 GTPLSLSPA
+775 GPLPLSPA

-792 EAIGSTGRYVIGRG
+792 EATGSTGRYVIGRG
-806 HFVDGPLDPARLR
+806 YFVDGPLDPARLR
-819 TALTLLARRQ
+819 TALTLLGRRQ

-846 LTADPGAAV
+846 LTADPGTAV

-885 PDGTRLLRTLVL
+885 ADGTRLLRTLVL
-897 TLDARSTLVHFAVHH
+897 TLDARSVLLHFAVHH

-935 ADLPPLDPGYPEHLR
+935 ADLPPLDRGYPEHLR
-950 RSLAPRPERLAAATR
+950 GSLGPRPERLTAATR
-965 FWQDALDGGAAALD
+965 FWQGALDGGAAALD

-1000 IGAAQHARHTAAA
+1000 IGAAQHARHAEAA

-1050 NRADAQGLVGCFV
+1050 NRAGAQDLVGCFV

-1068 RVEADADT
+1068 RIEADADT

-1091 ALQHEDVPFQTVGRE
+1091 ALHHEDVPFQAVGRE
-1106 LAEATTGRG
+1106 LAPVTTGRA
-1115 AVPFQAVVNHRRSR
+1115 AVPFQAVVNHRQRR

-1136 GARTAPWDAGDRG
+1136 GARTAPWDAGDRD

-1190 AVLDRLADGD
+1190 AVLDRLADGG
-1200 PPLRAVALYEPGEYE
+1200 PTLRGVTLYEPGEHE

-1220 PEPVPRAARTTLPA
+1220 PEPGPRAAQTTLPA
-1234 LFARQA
+1234 LVARQV
-1240 AAHPHKTAVIGA
+1240 AAHPHKAAVVGTD
-1252 GTSLTYAELDRLTD
+1252 TSLTYAELDRLAD
-1266 TVAARLANRGIRP
+1266 TVAARLATRGIRP

-1292 LAATLLGVLKAGA
+1292 LATTLLGVLKAGA
-1305 AYVPLDPAYPARRLR
+1305 AYVPLDPAYPALRLR

-1334 KDTADTLFGPGTQGS
+1334 KDTADTLFGPGTEGS
-1349 GPPVLDIEALT
+1349 GPPVLDVEALT

-1368 PAHPGDPAA
+1368 AAHPEDPAA

-1429 VAAFEQFT
+1429 VAAFEQFM

-1449 DDTRADGPALT
+1449 DATRADGPALT
-1460 RTLRSAGVTV
+1460 RTLRTAGVTV

-1510 RVVVNGYGPTEAAIL
+1510 RVVINGYGPTEAAIL

-1534 DDRARVPVGT
+1534 DARARVPVGT
-1544 ALPGT
+1544 ALSGT

-1579 YLGDPGRTGESF
+1579 YLGDPERTGGSF
-1591 TTHPALT
+1591 TSHPALPA
-1598 GAGRCYRTGDRVR
+1598 AGRCYRTGDRVR

-1657 LTAGA
+1657 LDAGA

-1668 GYVGTTDP
+1668 GYVGAAAP
-1676 QDARAHLARLLP
+1676 RDARAHLARLLP

-1710 DRPALAAHLAAVRGR
+1710 DRSALAAHLAAVRR
-1725 RPHPA
+1725 QRPYPGDGV
-1730 NPAADGADGP
+1730 ADGSP
-1740 ANGTERRLLALW
+1740 NGTERRLLALW
-1752 EDVLGGPVGSPDED
+1752 QDVLGAPVGSPDED
-1766 FFAQGGHSLHVIRLL
+1766 FFTQGGHSLRVIRLL

-1802 VREVARLLAG
+1802 VREVARLLEG
-1812 SDPAAGARPVGPDDV
+1812 SVPVGARPVGPDDA
-1827 RLDPAIAFPAR
+1827 RLDPAIVFPDR

-1858 SHVLAELLDRTT
+1858 SHVLVELLDRTT
-1870 GPVLCLVRAADPDAA
+1870 GPVLCLVRAQDPDAA
-1885 RRRLSAALRRHGLR
+1885 RRRLSGALRRHGLR

-1916 PGLGLGATDREQVLR
+1916 PGLGLDGTHREHVLR
-1931 ATTVLH
+1931 ARTVLH

-1967 EGRPARLH
+1967 EGRPARFH
-1975 HVSTLGVFRDAPG
+1975 HVSTLGVFRDGPG
-1988 GARPRTITEATPAAA
+1988 GARPRTITEATPAGA

-2060 TSAAL
+2060 TSTAL

-2102 HLHHPRRTPLA
+2102 HLHHPRRTTLA
-2113 ELLAVHDRR
+2113 ELHAVHDRR
-2122 TGRTTRAVP
+2122 TGRTTPAVP

-2136 GRLADAEADGTA
+2136 GRLADAEAAGTA

-2166 ARPLDHRNDATL
+2166 ARLPDHRNDATL

-2190 LDDELV
+2190 LDDALV
-2196 GRWWH
+2196 GRWWQN
-2201 DLDRST
+2201 LDRST

>member
-1 MNTIIPTTPTTLGAA
+1 MNTTSTATTLGAA

-54 DRTAPGESVGLC
+54 DRTAPGESVGIC

-93 APDGRIRALVLANEL
+93 APDERIRALVLGNRL
-108 RTVFAAGQDTARL
+108 RTVFAARQDTARL
-121 RALLPAAVTVLPVDE
+121 RALLPAAVTVLPVAE
-136 DATPDAGQSPPYTS
+136 DAPDPGLDPGPGQSPPY
-150 AAAPAAGRTAYVI
+150 APGAGRTAYVI
-163 HTSGSTGTPK
+163 HTSGSTGAPK
-173 GVRVAHHSVLA
+173 GVQVAHHSVLA
-184 LANAPEAGLTADDTV
+184 LAHAPEAGLTADDTV

-227 QSERPGIHDIGRE
+227 RSDRPGVHDIGRE

-311 WQTFDAPDD
+311 WQTFDAPED
-320 WDDAWQDVPIG
+320 WNDAWPDVPIG

-402 GELAFLGRLDDQVKI
+402 GELAFLGRFDDQVKI

-424 AETESALRTHPA
+424 AEAERALLTHPA
-436 VREAVVVPYGAAN
+436 VREAVVVPHGAAD
-449 ARRLAAYVTLTPT
+449 ARRLAAYVTLTP
-462 NPLVPAP
+462 V
-469 TTPATTVPFVPA
+469 
-481 VAAPVA
+481 
-487 RAMADPV
+487 
-494 APAFA
+494 
-499 DPVARPA
+499 
-506 AVPFVRAGADPV
+506 GADPTPDV
-518 PPAPVGPAPTGP
+518 PSAP
-530 VPPASADPVA
+530 
-540 RPAAVPFV
+540 
-548 RAGADPVPPASV
+548 GA
-560 DPAPTGP
+560 
-567 VPPASADPV
+567 
-576 ARPATVPFVPA
+576 
-587 PADPVPT
+587 
-594 PPADP
+594 
-599 AAPAP
+599 
-604 AGPVSPASADA
+604 PASADA
-615 VVRAAADGVAPAT
+615 
-628 DPADVLIAHVG
+628 LIAHVG
-639 RLLPGPAVPAV
+639 RILPEPAVPAT

-658 VTANGKADRRLLA
+658 ATANGKADRSRLAALAALA
-671 ALADRAA
+671 ALADRPAA
-678 AAGSGPA
+678 VCGPSASTPAG
-685 PGADE
+685 PGSEE

-708 VGPDSDFFAVGGDSL
+708 VGPDTDFFTAGGDSL
-723 AALAVLARL
+723 SALVILARL
-732 ERDQGVALTTADL
+732 ERDQGVALTIADL
-745 FTAPTIRALAA
+745 FTTPTIRALAA

-761 PKAVRPGHDPAADP
+761 TATAPAVPVGPDPAAAP
-775 GTPLSLSPA
+775 ARLPLSPA

-792 EAIGSTGRYVIGRG
+792 EATGSTGRYVIGRG

-819 TALTLLARRQ
+819 NALTLLGRRQ

-839 ADGWRQS
+839 AEGRGQS

-855 RHIDLTGVPA
+855 RHIDLTGVPV

-885 PDGTRLLRTLVL
+885 ADGTRLLRTLVL
-897 TLDARSTLVHFAVHH
+897 TLDARSALLHFAVHH

-935 ADLPPLDPGYPEHLR
+935 ADLPPLDPDYAEHLR
-950 RSLAPRPERLAAATR
+950 GSLVPRPERLAAAAR
-965 FWQDALDGGAAALD
+965 FWQGALDGGAAALD

-1000 IGAAQHARHTAAA
+1000 IGAARHARHAEAA

-1041 TLGTLAAGR
+1041 TLGALAAGR
-1050 NRADAQGLVGCFV
+1050 NRAGTQGLVGCFV

-1068 RVEADADT
+1068 RIEADADT

-1091 ALQHEDVPFQTVGRE
+1091 ALHHEDVPFQAVGRE
-1106 LAEATTGRG
+1106 LAPATPGRA
-1115 AVPFQAVVNHRRSR
+1115 AVPFQAVVNHRQRR

-1136 GARTAPWDAGDRG
+1136 GARTAPWDAGDRD

-1159 QEEGDGLDIEV
+1159 QEDGDGLDIEV

-1200 PPLRAVALYEPGEYE
+1200 PPLRDVTLYEPGEHE

-1220 PEPVPRAARTTLPA
+1220 PEPGPRAARTTLPA
-1234 LFARQA
+1234 LVARQVA
-1240 AAHPHKTAVIGA
+1240 ARPHKTAVVGA
-1252 GTSLTYAELDRLTD
+1252 DTSLTYAELDRLAD
-1266 TVAARLANRGIRP
+1266 TVAARLATRGIRP

-1292 LAATLLGVLKAGA
+1292 LAVTLLGVLKAGA

-1320 HCIADAGAGALVCA
+1320 HCIADADAGALVCA
-1334 KDTADTLFGPGTQGS
+1334 KDTADTLFGPDTEGS

-1360 APGERTAP
+1360 APGERTP
-1368 PAHPGDPAA
+1368 PAAHPGDRAA

-1390 PRGVAVSHRAV
+1390 PRGVAVSHGAV

-1429 VAAFEQFT
+1429 VAAFEQFM

-1449 DDTRADGPALT
+1449 DATRADGPALT
-1460 RTLRSAGVTV
+1460 RTLRTAGVTV

-1544 ALPGT
+1544 ALSGT

-1564 VPGELWLSGAGLGDG
+1564 VPGELWLSGAGLGEG
-1579 YLGDPGRTGESF
+1579 YLGDPERTGESF
-1591 TTHPALT
+1591 TTPPALT

-1657 LTAGA
+1657 LGAGA

-1668 GYVGTTDP
+1668 GYVGTAAP
-1676 QDARAHLARLLP
+1676 GEARAHLARLLP

-1694 LAVPVPAIP
+1694 LAVPVPAVP

-1710 DRPALAAHLAAVRGR
+1710 DRPALAAHLAAVRR
-1725 RPHPA
+1725 QRPHPA
-1730 NPAADGADGP
+1730 DGAADGP

-1752 EDVLGGPVGSPDED
+1752 EDVLGGPAGSPDED
-1766 FFAQGGHSLHVIRLL
+1766 FFAQGGHSLRVIRLL
-1781 GRIEREHGVRIA
+1781 GRIEREYGVRIA

-1802 VREVARLLAG
+1802 VREVARLLEGA
-1812 SDPAAGARPVGPDDV
+1812 DPAGVRAAARPVGPDDA
-1827 RLDPAIAFPAR
+1827 RLDPGIVFPER

-1858 SHVLAELLDRTT
+1858 SHVLAELLERTT
-1870 GPVLCLVRAADPDAA
+1870 GPVLCLVRAEDPDAA

-1899 PDASDPRIVPV
+1899 ADASDPRIVPV

-1916 PGLGLGATDREQVLR
+1916 PGLGLDGADREHVLR

-2043 STTGAVSEDD
+2043 STRGAVSEDD

-2060 TSAAL
+2060 TSTAL

-2122 TGRTTRAVP
+2122 TGRTTPAVP

-2155 EYFRDLRDHPD
+2155 EYFRDLRDHPA
-2166 ARPLDHRNDATL
+2166 ARLPDHRNDATL

-2190 LDDELV
+2190 LDDALV
-2196 GRWWH
+2196 GRWWQN
-2201 DLDRST
+2201 LDRST

>member
-1 MNTIIPTTPTTLGAA
+1 MNTTATATATTLGAA

-54 DRTAPGESVGLC
+54 GRTAPGESVGIC

-93 APDGRIRALVLANEL
+93 APDERIRALVLDSRL

-121 RALLPAAVTVLPVDE
+121 RTLLPAGVTVLPVDE
-136 DATPDAGQSPPYTS
+136 NAPAPDLAPDLDPDPGQSPPY
-150 AAAPAAGRTAYVI
+150 APGAGRTAYVI
-163 HTSGSTGTPK
+163 HTSGSTGAFK
-173 GVRVAHHSVLA
+173 GVQVAHHSVLA
-184 LANAPEAGLTADDTV
+184 LAHAPEAGLTADDTV

-227 QSERPGIHDIGRE
+227 RSDRPGVHDIGRE

-311 WQTFDAPDD
+311 WQTFDSPDD
-320 WDDAWQDVPIG
+320 WDDAWRDVPIG

-363 VAQGYRGEPERTAE
+363 VAQGYRGEPQRTAE

-402 GELAFLGRLDDQVKI
+402 GELAFLGRFDDQVKI

-424 AETESALRTHPA
+424 AEAERALLTHPA
-436 VREAVVVPYGAAN
+436 VREAVVVPYGAAD
-449 ARRLAAYVTLTPT
+449 ARRLAAYVTL
-462 NPLVPAP
+462 
-469 TTPATTVPFVPA
+469 
-481 VAAPVA
+481 
-487 RAMADPV
+487 
-494 APAFA
+494 
-499 DPVARPA
+499 
-506 AVPFVRAGADPV
+506 
-518 PPAPVGPAPTGP
+518 APVGDPTPDASSAPDESSTP
-530 VPPASADPVA
+530 LA
-540 RPAAVPFV
+540 
-548 RAGADPVPPASV
+548 PASV
-560 DPAPTGP
+560 GAKAHP
-567 VPPASADPV
+567 VV
-576 ARPATVPFVPA
+576 
-587 PADPVPT
+587 
-594 PPADP
+594 P
-599 AAPAP
+599 AAPA
-604 AGPVSPASADA
+604 DA
-615 VVRAAADGVAPAT
+615 VAPTAPGVPAAA
-628 DPADVLIAHVG
+628 LIAHIA
-639 RLLPGPAVPAV
+639 RLLPEPAVPAA

-658 VTANGKADRRLLA
+658 ATANGKTDRRLLA

-678 AAGSGPA
+678 AAGTGPA
-685 PGADE
+685 GSAPASPGTEE

-708 VGPDSDFFAVGGDSL
+708 AGPDTDFFAAGGDSL
-723 AALAVLARL
+723 SALAILARL
-732 ERDQGVALTTADL
+732 ERDQGVALTIADL

-761 PKAVRPGHDPAADP
+761 TATADPAPVPPGPAPAADSGRLP
-775 GTPLSLSPA
+775 LSPA

-792 EAIGSTGRYVIGRG
+792 EATGSAGRYVIGRG
-806 HFVDGPLDPARLR
+806 YFVDGPLDPARLR
-819 TALTLLARRQ
+819 TALTLLGRRQ
-829 AALRTVVRRD
+829 AALRTVVRHD
-839 ADGWRQS
+839 ADGRWQS

-885 PDGTRLLRTLVL
+885 AEGTRLLRTLVL
-897 TLDARSTLVHFAVHH
+897 TLDARSALLYFAVHH

-950 RSLAPRPERLAAATR
+950 GSLAPRPERLAAATR
-965 FWQDALDGGAAALD
+965 FWQGALDGGAAALD

-1000 IGAAQHARHTAAA
+1000 IGAARHARHAEAA

-1041 TLGTLAAGR
+1041 TLGALAAGR
-1050 NRADAQGLVGCFV
+1050 NRAGAQGLVGCFV

-1068 RVEADADT
+1068 RIEADADT
-1076 TAGVLLARVRAACTE
+1076 TTGVLLARVRAACTE
-1091 ALQHEDVPFQTVGRE
+1091 ALHHEDVPFQAVGRE
-1106 LAEATTGRG
+1106 LAQAAGGRA
-1115 AVPFQAVVNHRRSR
+1115 AVPFQAVVNHRQRR

-1136 GARTAPWDAGDRG
+1136 GARTAPWDAGDRD

-1159 QEEGDGLDIEV
+1159 QEDGDGLDIEV

-1200 PPLRAVALYEPGEYE
+1200 PPLHDVTLYEPGEHE
-1215 RLSRA
+1215 RLIRA
-1220 PEPVPRAARTTLPA
+1220 PEPGPRAARTTLPA
-1234 LFARQA
+1234 LVARQVA
-1240 AAHPHKTAVIGA
+1240 ARPHKTAVVGA
-1252 GTSLTYAELDRLTD
+1252 DTSLTYAELDRLSD
-1266 TVAARLANRGIRP
+1266 TVAARLATRGIRP

-1285 CLERSPL
+1285 CLERTPL

-1320 HCIADAGAGALVCA
+1320 HCIGDADAGALVCA
-1334 KDTADTLFGPGTQGS
+1334 KDTADTLFGPGTEGS

-1360 APGERTAP
+1360 APGERTP
-1368 PAHPGDPAA
+1368 PAAHRGDPAA

-1390 PRGVAVSHRAV
+1390 PRGVAVSHGAV
-1401 ANTLLACLD
+1401 ANTLLACLG

-1429 VAAFEQFT
+1429 VAAFEQFM

-1449 DDTRADGPALT
+1449 DATRADGPALT
-1460 RTLRSAGVTV
+1460 HTLRTAGVTV

-1485 LAGVRVLLVAGEPA
+1485 LAGVRVLVVAGEPA

-1510 RVVVNGYGPTEAAIL
+1510 RVVVNGYGPTESAIL

-1544 ALPGT
+1544 ALSGT
-1549 AAHVVDRHGRLAATG
+1549 AAHVVDRRGRLAATG

-1579 YLGDPGRTGESF
+1579 YLGDPERTGASF

-1624 DHQIKLRGFRIELG
+1624 DHQIKLRGFRIEPG

-1657 LTAGA
+1657 LGAGA

-1668 GYVGTTDP
+1668 GYVGTAAP
-1676 QDARAHLARLLP
+1676 GDARAHLARLLP

-1694 LAVPVPAIP
+1694 LAVSVPAIP

-1710 DRPALAAHLAAVRGR
+1710 DRPALAARLAAVRR
-1725 RPHPA
+1725 QRPHPA
-1730 NPAADGADGP
+1730 DAGADGP

-1752 EDVLGGPVGSPDED
+1752 EDVLGGPAGSPDED
-1766 FFAQGGHSLHVIRLL
+1766 FFARGGHSLRVIRLL
-1781 GRIEREHGVRIA
+1781 GRIEREYGVRIA

-1802 VREVARLLAG
+1802 VREVARLLEGSGPAG
-1812 SDPAAGARPVGPDDV
+1812 IPARSRSAHPGTGRPAGPAARPVGPDDA
-1827 RLDPAIAFPAR
+1827 RLDPGIVFRGR
-1838 PGPFDPHDAVL
+1838 PGPFDQRDAVL

-1870 GPVLCLVRAADPDAA
+1870 GPVLCLVRAEDPDAA
-1885 RRRLSAALRRHGLR
+1885 RRRLSAALRSRGLR

-1916 PGLGLGATDREQVLR
+1916 PGLGLDGTDREHVVR

-1988 GARPRTITEATPAAA
+1988 GDRPRTITEATPAAA

-2024 QALERGADARIY
+2024 QALARGADARIY

-2060 TSAAL
+2060 TSTAL

-2122 TGRTTRAVP
+2122 TGRTTPAVP

-2136 GRLADAEADGTA
+2136 GRLADAEAGGTA

-2166 ARPLDHRNDATL
+2166 ARLPDHRNDATL
-2178 AALRAHGIAPPA
+2178 AALRAHGISPPA
-2190 LDDELV
+2190 LDDALV
-2196 GRWWH
+2196 GRWWQN
-2201 DLDRST
+2201 LDRST

>member
-1 MNTIIPTTPTTLGAA
+1 MNTTTDTATTLGVA

-29 LIHGDLRIGYGELAA
+29 LVRGDLRIGYGELAA
-44 RAAAAARRLA
+44 RAEAAARLLA
-54 DRTAPGESVGLC
+54 GRTAPGEPVGIC
-66 ARRSPGTIAALLGT
+66 AHRSPGTIAALLGS

-93 APDGRIRALVLANEL
+93 APDDRIRSLVLDNHL
-108 RTVFAAGQDTARL
+108 RTVFAADRDVPRL
-121 RALLPAAVTVLPVDE
+121 RAFLPAEVMILPVNENASDPALGAAHAAVPE
-136 DATPDAGQSPPYTS
+136 
-150 AAAPAAGRTAYVI
+150 AAAGPDSPAYVI
-163 HTSGSTGTPK
+163 HTSGSTGAPK
-173 GVRVAHHSVLA
+173 GVQVAHRSVLA
-184 LANAPEAGLTADDTV
+184 LAHAPEAGLTAADTV

-227 QSERPGIHDIGRE
+227 QSDRPGVHDIGRE

-261 HITADLSGLRLCV
+261 HITADLRGLRLCV

-311 WQTFDAPDD
+311 WQTFDTPDD
-320 WDDAWQDVPIG
+320 WDSGWRDVPIG
-331 RPFAG
+331 RPIAG

-363 VAQGYRGEPERTAE
+363 VARGYRGRPEQTAE

-383 GRPGRTA
+383 GRPERTA

-402 GELAFLGRLDDQVKI
+402 GELAFLGRFDDQVKI

-424 AETESALRTHPA
+424 AEVERALLAHPA
-436 VREAVVVPYGAAN
+436 VREAAVVPYGPTAT
-449 ARRLAAYVTLTPT
+449 RRLAAYVTLTPGAA
-462 NPLVPAP
+462 PAP
-469 TTPATTVPFVPA
+469 EAPAALRAPAPASPA
-481 VAAPVA
+481 VPE
-487 RAMADPV
+487 
-494 APAFA
+494 
-499 DPVARPA
+499 
-506 AVPFVRAGADPV
+506 
-518 PPAPVGPAPTGP
+518 
-530 VPPASADPVA
+530 
-540 RPAAVPFV
+540 
-548 RAGADPVPPASV
+548 
-560 DPAPTGP
+560 
-567 VPPASADPV
+567 
-576 ARPATVPFVPA
+576 A
-587 PADPVPT
+587 PADPDARPDLSVPDLDSRAT
-594 PPADP
+594 FGVLADQDSPAALTVLGDLDAPAAFGVPADP
-599 AAPAP
+599 D
-604 AGPVSPASADA
+604 SSADLSIPA
-615 VVRAAADGVAPAT
+615 DLGSRAALGVEADPDARPGLGVQAA
-628 DPADVLIAHVG
+628 VLTAHVA
-639 RLLPGPAVPAV
+639 RILPEPAVPAV
-650 VTVLPELP
+650 VSVLPELP
-658 VTANGKADRRLLA
+658 TTANGKADRRLLA
-671 ALADRAA
+671 ALAHRAA
-678 AAGSGPA
+678 AAVPGQAGRAPA
-685 PGADE
+685 GAGAEADV
-690 GSALRAVS
+690 LRAVS
-698 AHWEAVLGRA
+698 GHWEAVLGRV
-708 VGPDSDFFAVGGDSL
+708 VGPDTDFFAAGGDSL
-723 AALAVLARL
+723 SAMAILARL
-732 ERDQGVALTTADL
+732 ERDQGVALTIADL
-745 FTAPTIRALAA
+745 FTTSTVRALAA
-756 RVATA
+756 RVASATA
-761 PKAVRPGHDPAADP
+761 TAAVPPEPAPDADP
-775 GTPLSLSPA
+775 GRLPLSPA

-792 EAIGSTGRYVIGRG
+792 EATGSTDRYVIGRG
-806 HFVDGPLDPARLR
+806 YAVDGPLDLPRLR
-819 TALTLLARRQ
+819 NALTLLGRRQ

-839 ADGWRQS
+839 ADGWWQS
-846 LTADPGAAV
+846 LTADPGAAL
-855 RHIDLTGVPA
+855 RHTDLTGLPA
-865 GERQALARAL
+865 GERRDRARTL
-875 AAEHRTAEPD
+875 AAEHRAAGPD
-885 PDGTRLLRTLVL
+885 ADGTRLLRTLVL
-897 TLDARSTLVHFAVHH
+897 TLDARCTLIHFAVHH

-935 ADLPPLDPGYPEHLR
+935 ADLPPLSPAYPEHLR
-950 RSLAPRPERLAAATR
+950 DALEPRPERLTAATR
-965 FWQDALDGGAAALD
+965 FWRGALDGGAAGLD

-1000 IGAAQHARHTAAA
+1000 IGSGQRARHAEAA
-1013 RRHGVSPYMFGLAGV
+1013 RRHGVSPYMFCLAGV
-1028 YTVLAAHTERDTL
+1028 YTVLAAHSERDTL
-1041 TLGTLAAGR
+1041 TLGALAAGR
-1050 NRADAQGLVGCFV
+1050 SRAGAQDLVGCFV

-1068 RVEADADT
+1068 RVEADADA
-1076 TAGVLLARVRAACTE
+1076 TADALLARVRTACTQ
-1091 ALQHEDVPFQTVGRE
+1091 ALHHQDVPFQTVGRE
-1106 LAEATTGRG
+1106 LAPATTARA
-1115 AVPFQAVVNHRRSR
+1115 AVPFQAVVNYRQCR
-1129 PRPLELP
+1129 PRALELP
-1136 GARTAPWDAGDRG
+1136 GARTEPWDADDRD

-1154 LSFTF
+1154 LAFTF
-1159 QEEGDGLDIEV
+1159 EEEGDGLDVEV

-1176 YDRATAQRLAGQLA
+1176 YDRATAARLAGQLA

-1200 PPLRAVALYEPGEYE
+1200 PALRDVTLYEPGEYE
-1215 RLSRA
+1215 RLGRA
-1220 PEPVPRAARTTLPA
+1220 PEPGPRAAETTLPA
-1234 LFARQA
+1234 LVARQVA
-1240 AAHPHKTAVIGA
+1240 ARPHKTAVADA
-1252 GTSLTYAELDRLTD
+1252 GTSLTYAELDRLAD
-1266 TVAARLANRGIRP
+1266 SVAARLATRGIRP

-1285 CLERSPL
+1285 CLERSPF
-1292 LAATLLGVLKAGA
+1292 LAATLLGVLKTGA
-1305 AYVPLDPAYPARRLR
+1305 AYVPLDPAYPAQRLR
-1320 HCIADAGAGALVCA
+1320 HCIADADAGALVCA
-1334 KDTADTLFGPGTQGS
+1334 KDTADTLFGPGTEASG

-1360 APGERTAP
+1360 APGEAAE
-1368 PAHPGDPAA
+1368 PAADPGDPAA

-1401 ANTLLACLD
+1401 ANTLLACLA

-1429 VAAFEQFT
+1429 VAAFEQFM

-1449 DDTRADGPALT
+1449 DATRADGPALT
-1460 RTLRSAGVTV
+1460 RTLRTAGVTV

-1505 HFAAD
+1505 HFARD
-1510 RVVVNGYGPTEAAIL
+1510 RVVINGYGPTEAAIL

-1534 DDRARVPVGT
+1534 EARARVPVGT
-1544 ALPGT
+1544 ALSGT

-1579 YLGDPGRTGESF
+1579 YLGDPERTGELF
-1591 TTHPALT
+1591 TTHPALA

-1611 RLSDGSI
+1611 RLPDGAV

-1657 LTAGA
+1657 LGTDTDTGTGTGT

-1668 GYVGTTDP
+1668 GYVGTAAP

-1688 AHMVPR
+1688 GHMVPR

-1710 DRPALAAHLAAVRGR
+1710 DRSALAARLAALRQQR
-1725 RPHPA
+1725 LL
-1730 NPAADGADGP
+1730 ADSPADGP
-1740 ANGTERRLLALW
+1740 ANAAERRLLALW
-1752 EDVLGGPVGSPDED
+1752 EDVLGGPAGSLDED
-1766 FFAQGGHSLHVIRLL
+1766 FFAHGGHSLRVIRLL
-1781 GRIEREHGVRIA
+1781 GRIEREFGVRIA
-1793 VADFLAAPT
+1793 VADFLAEPT
-1802 VREVARLLAG
+1802 VRAVARLLRG
-1812 SDPAAGARPVGPDDV
+1812 PDPATLPVGPDDA
-1827 RLDPAIAFPAR
+1827 RLDPGIVFPDR
-1838 PGPFDPHDAVL
+1838 PGPFDPNDAVL

-1858 SHVLAELLDRTT
+1858 AHVLAELLDRTT
-1870 GPVLCLVRAADPDAA
+1870 GPVLCLVRAADTDAA
-1885 RRRLSAALRRHGLR
+1885 RRRLAAALRRHGLR
-1899 PDASDPRIVPV
+1899 GDASDPRIVPV
-1910 PGDLTR
+1910 PGDLSR
-1916 PGLGLGATDREQVLR
+1916 PGLGLDATHQEQVLR
-1931 ATTVLH
+1931 AKTLLH

-1948 HHLAAA
+1948 HHLAAP

-1967 EGRPARLH
+1967 QGRPARLH
-1975 HVSTLGVFRDAPG
+1975 HVSTLGVFRDGPG
-1988 GARPRTITEATPAAA
+1988 GTRPRTITEATSAAG

-2043 STTGAVSEDD
+2043 STTGAISEDD

-2060 TSAAL
+2060 TSTTL

-2113 ELLAVHDRR
+2113 ELIAVLDRR
-2122 TGRTTRAVP
+2122 TGRTTPAVP

-2136 GRLADAEADGTA
+2136 GRLADAEARGTA

-2155 EYFRDLRDHPD
+2155 EYFRDLCDRPD
-2166 ARPLDHRNDATL
+2166 ARLPDHRNDATL
-2178 AALRAHGIAPPA
+2178 AALRAHGITPPA
-2190 LDDELV
+2190 LDDALV
-2196 GRWWH
+2196 GRWWRK
-2201 DLDRST
+2201 LDRST
-2207 RA
+2207 RDD

>member
-1 MNTIIPTTPTTLGAA
+1 MNTTATTLGAA

-29 LIHGDLRIGYGELAA
+29 LVRGHLRIGYAELAA

-54 DRTAPGESVGLC
+54 GRTAPGEPVGIC
-66 ARRSPGTIAALLGT
+66 AHRSPGTIAALLGT

-93 APDGRIRALVLANEL
+93 APDDRIRSLVLDNHL
-108 RTVFAAGQDTARL
+108 RTVFAAGRDVPRL
-121 RALLPAAVTVLPVDE
+121 RALLPAGVTVLAVDE
-136 DATPDAGQSPPYTS
+136 DAPEPGGDAPHAVPEVSAGQGQGEGQEPGPDSP
-150 AAAPAAGRTAYVI
+150 AYVI
-163 HTSGSTGTPK
+163 HTSGSTGAPK
-173 GVRVAHHSVLA
+173 GVQVAHRSVLA
-184 LANAPEAGLTADDTV
+184 LAHAPEAGLTADDAV

-227 QSERPGIHDIGRE
+227 RSDRPGVHDIGRE

-261 HITADLSGLRLCV
+261 HITADLRGLRLCV

-311 WQTFDAPDD
+311 WQSFDTPDD
-320 WDDAWQDVPIG
+320 WDSAWRDVPIG

-347 PAAPGEEGEL
+347 LAAPGEDGEL

-363 VAQGYRGEPERTAE
+363 VARGYRGRPEQTAE

-383 GRPGRTA
+383 GRPDRIA

-402 GELAFLGRLDDQVKI
+402 GELAFLGRFDDQVKI

-424 AETESALRTHPA
+424 AEVERALLTHPA
-436 VREAVVVPYGAAN
+436 VREAVVVPYGAVD
-449 ARRLAAYVTLTPT
+449 ARRLAAYVVL
-462 NPLVPAP
+462 AP
-469 TTPATTVPFVPA
+469 GGD
-481 VAAPVA
+481 
-487 RAMADPV
+487 AD
-494 APAFA
+494 A
-499 DPVARPA
+499 DARPDAQA
-506 AVPFVRAGADPV
+506 ALGTQAVLGAH
-518 PPAPVGPAPTGP
+518 A
-530 VPPASADPVA
+530 A
-540 RPAAVPFV
+540 R
-548 RAGADPVPPASV
+548 
-560 DPAPTGP
+560 
-567 VPPASADPV
+567 
-576 ARPATVPFVPA
+576 
-587 PADPVPT
+587 
-594 PPADP
+594 
-599 AAPAP
+599 
-604 AGPVSPASADA
+604 
-615 VVRAAADGVAPAT
+615 
-628 DPADVLIAHVG
+628 I
-639 RLLPGPAVPAV
+639 LPEPAVPAA
-650 VTVLPELP
+650 VTVLASLP
-658 VTANGKADRRLLA
+658 TTANGKADRRRLA
-671 ALADRAA
+671 SLADRAA
-678 AAGSGPA
+678 VAAAAAPGPA
-685 PGADE
+685 DGAPAGGRE
-690 GSALRAVS
+690 VVALRAVS
-698 AHWEAVLGRA
+698 AHWEAVLGRSA
-708 VGPDSDFFAVGGDSL
+708 GPDTDFFSAGGDSL
-723 AALAVLARL
+723 SAMAILARL
-732 ERDQGVALTTADL
+732 ERDQGAALTIADL
-745 FTAPTIRALAA
+745 FTAPTVRALAA
-756 RVATA
+756 RVAAATA
-761 PKAVRPGHDPAADP
+761 GVPPEDGSTAEAEPAVDAETDPEADP
-775 GTPLSLSPA
+775 GRLPLSPA

-792 EAIGSTGRYVIGRG
+792 EATASTDRYVIGRG
-806 HFVDGPLDPARLR
+806 YAVDGPLDQDRLR
-819 TALTLLARRQ
+819 NALNLLGRRQ

-846 LTADPGAAV
+846 LSADPGAALCHV
-855 RHIDLTGVPA
+855 DLSGVPA

-875 AAEHRTAEPD
+875 AAEHRAAGPD
-885 PDGTRLLRTLVL
+885 ADGTRLLRTLVL
-897 TLDARSTLVHFAVHH
+897 TLDEGRALIHFAVHH

-935 ADLPPLDPGYPEHLR
+935 AELPPLSPAYPEHLR
-950 RSLAPRPERLAAATR
+950 AAHAPRPERLTAATR
-965 FWQDALDGGAAALD
+965 FWQGALDGGAAALD

-990 SGSGDRVRLR
+990 SGAGDRVRLR
-1000 IGAAQHARHTAAA
+1000 IGSVQHARHAEAA
-1013 RRHGVSPYMFGLAGV
+1013 RRHGVSPYMFCLAGV
-1028 YTVLAAHTERDTL
+1028 YTVLSAHTERDTL
-1041 TLGTLAAGR
+1041 TLGALAAGR
-1050 NRADAQGLVGCFV
+1050 DRAGAQDLVGCFV

-1076 TAGVLLARVRAACTE
+1076 TAGALLARVRTACTE
-1091 ALQHEDVPFQTVGRE
+1091 ALHHQDVPFQAVGRE
-1106 LAEATTGRG
+1106 LAPSTTARA
-1115 AVPFQAVVNHRRSR
+1115 AVPFQAVVNHRQRR
-1129 PRPLELP
+1129 PRPLELS
-1136 GARTAPWDAGDRG
+1136 GTRTEPWDAGGRA

-1154 LSFTF
+1154 LAFTF
-1159 QEEGDGLDIEV
+1159 QEEGDGLDVEV

-1200 PPLRAVALYEPGEYE
+1200 PPLRDVTLYEPGEYE

-1220 PEPVPRAARTTLPA
+1220 PEPGPRAADTTLPA
-1234 LFARQA
+1234 LVARQVA
-1240 AAHPHKTAVIGA
+1240 ARPHKTAVIGD
-1252 GTSLTYAELDRLTD
+1252 GTSLTYAELDRLAD
-1266 TVAARLANRGIRP
+1266 TVAARLATRGIRP

-1320 HCIADAGAGALVCA
+1320 HCIADADAGALVCA
-1334 KDTADTLFGPGTQGS
+1334 KDTADTLFGPGTEAS
-1349 GPPVLDIEALT
+1349 GPPVLDIEALA
-1360 APGERTAP
+1360 APGEETAP
-1368 PAHPGDPAA
+1368 AAGPGDPAA

-1429 VAAFEQFT
+1429 VAALEQFM
-1437 PLVSGATLVYAD
+1437 PLVSGASLVYAD
-1449 DDTRADGPALT
+1449 DATRSDGPALT
-1460 RTLRSAGVTV
+1460 RTLRTAGVTV

-1485 LAGVRVLLVAGEPA
+1485 LGDVRVLLVAGEPA

-1505 HFAAD
+1505 HFARD

-1525 ATTHRADPA
+1525 ATTHRASPA

-1579 YLGDPGRTGESF
+1579 YRNDPERTGELF
-1591 TTHPALT
+1591 TTHPALA

-1611 RLSDGSI
+1611 RLPDGAV

-1657 LTAGA
+1657 IGIGTGT

-1668 GYVGTTDP
+1668 GYVGTAAP

-1688 AHMVPR
+1688 GHMVPR

-1710 DRPALAAHLAAVRGR
+1710 DRSALAARLADHRQQQ
-1725 RPHPA
+1725 PP
-1730 NPAADGADGP
+1730 ADGP
-1740 ANGTERRLLALW
+1740 AGGSANGTERRLLALW
-1752 EDVLGGPVGSPDED
+1752 EDVLGGPTGSLDED
-1766 FFAQGGHSLHVIRLL
+1766 FFAHGGHSLRVIRLL
-1781 GRIEREHGVRIA
+1781 GRIEREFGVRIA
-1793 VADFLAAPT
+1793 VADFLAEPT
-1802 VREVARLLAG
+1802 VRAVARLLG
-1812 SDPAAGARPVGPDDV
+1812 GPDPATLPVGPDDA
-1827 RLDPAIAFPAR
+1827 RLDPRIVFPDR
-1838 PGPFDPHDAVL
+1838 PGPFDPNGAVL

-1870 GPVLCLVRAADPDAA
+1870 GPVLCLVRAADPDTA
-1885 RRRLSAALRRHGLR
+1885 RRRLAAALRRHGLR
-1899 PDASDPRIVPV
+1899 RDASDPRIVPV
-1910 PGDLTR
+1910 PGDLSR
-1916 PGLGLGATDREQVLR
+1916 PGLGLDGTHREHVLR

-1967 EGRPARLH
+1967 QGRPARLH
-1975 HVSTLGVFRDAPG
+1975 HVSTLGVFRDGPRG
-1988 GARPRTITEATPAAA
+1988 TRPRTITEATPAAG

-2018 AEHLVA
+2018 AEHLVG

-2060 TSAAL
+2060 TSTAL

-2085 RALVALALADGA
+2085 RALVALALADAA

-2102 HLHHPRRTPLA
+2102 HLHHPRRTQVA

-2122 TGRTTRAVP
+2122 TGRTTPAVP
-2131 LDTWL
+2131 LGVWL
-2136 GRLADAEADGTA
+2136 GRLADAEARGTA

-2155 EYFRDLRDHPD
+2155 EYFRELCDHPD
-2166 ARPLDHRNDATL
+2166 AGLPDHRNDATI
-2178 AALRAHGIAPPA
+2178 AALRAHGITPPA
-2190 LDDELV
+2190 LDDAIV
-2196 GRWWH
+2196 GRWWQK
-2201 DLDRST
+2201 LDRST
-2207 RA
+2207 RDD